1 MKRCRLQNALIC
13 LLLVCAFSIS
23 LAVPAFAADDVKGT
37 ISLEANGKSTTLAV
51 LLRDGV
57 WYAEIQ
63 SLAKIAVCNSDR
75 DSKGE
80 SVLTTKAAVSQN
92 NGKVVFTRENTVL
105 NYQPIILYTCDKDK
119 NVQVDDSYYVPLEE
133 ASKALGIH
141 FTATDGKLYSKTTR
155 TVKDLRED
163 LNYVFSAP
171 NFNASSII
179 IDPST
184 HWATIETASRV
195 YAALPFVGDGSV
207 VGTLL
212 GTDEDDRFM
221 KAFTNILILDEDMSN
236 ICVDLSNWLSDSE
249 TERDIL
255 STVLEE
261 MSKMDGEL
269 KQYAE
274 TFEGRNDKVDASK
287 LKELMSITALI
298 QVASRFDESVVY
310 GWTDIFQ
317 KSENKRVKKT
327 AQKVFNSIYKS
338 KDFQVTTEHLGIRF
352 VLERIQDNLEEY
364 LNNLEEYLKEKKNI
378 NINLNLNLE
387 PEGMNKLIAYIG
399 AQKIDSITNGSSIS
413 NAVIYMSI
421 YTTIQNEIREY
432 YYKNRESMNQP
443 DVAEKLLCAGRLY
456 TKCIYEEYKNFSFD
470 NDIKDSAQNADNCF
484 RNTLKLLMSY
494 EAEECVEEI
503 DNSDFFNTLTE
514 NYASLVH
521 TPPTIPYLGDVP
533 IFIGCTVSEATE
545 VLGTNYERDYE
556 EGSAALIFDDSNL
569 VLVLDGEYYNQELTG
584 KEKIY
589 YQVVYGNQKLS
600 ANLTTRSTIQEI
612 AAYQLAQ
619 GSMIYPLSDNG
630 NFDCYDSYIVDSTG
644 KYILTYQFESI
655 GSNVSPVSVEISK
668 NDRGLKT
675 SWSDYTRL
683 WTCMDHGLPKNVVLL
698 QVDDISTNSITFSI
712 DWGGF
717 WSLEETTVSLVNGV
731 GSFFDGYGVSGSIQI
746 SDGTIKLRVD
756 ETDTKYVDTGWFTF
770 VVSSF

>member
-1 MKRCRLQNALIC
+1 MKKCRLQNALIC

-37 ISLEANGKSTTLAV
+37 ISLEVNGKSTTLAV

-80 SVLTTKAAVSQN
+80 SVLTTIAAVSQN

-105 NYQPIILYTCDKDK
+105 NDQPIILYTCDKDK

-184 HWATIETASRV
+184 HWATIETASRL
-195 YAALPFVGDGSV
+195 YAMLPFVGDGSV

-236 ICVDLSNWLSDSE
+236 ICVDLSNWFSDSE

-261 MSKMDGEL
+261 MAKMDGEL

-274 TFEGRNDKVDASK
+274 TFEGINEKVDTSQ
-287 LKELMSITALI
+287 LKEFMSIAALI
-298 QVASRFDESVVY
+298 QVASRFDESVVLMY
-310 GWTDIFQ
+310 KDIFQ
-317 KSENKRVKKT
+317 NSKNKRVKKT
-327 AQKVFNSIYKS
+327 AQMAFDSIYPDKAL
-338 KDFQVTTEHLGIRF
+338 KTMGENWAVGLVLGRIENR
-352 VLERIQDNLEEY
+352 LEKVNLEAEG
-364 LNNLEEYLKEKKNI
+364 I
-378 NINLNLNLE
+378 NKI
-387 PEGMNKLIAYIG
+387 IQYIG
-399 AQKIDSITNGSSIS
+399 AKTIDSVTNGSRIS

-432 YYKNRESMNQP
+432 YYKNRESMDQT
-443 DVAEKLLCAGRLY
+443 DIAEKLLCAGRLY
-456 TKCIYEEYKNFSFD
+456 TKCIYEEYKNCSFD
-470 NDIKDSAQNADNCF
+470 SEIKDSVQSADNCF

-494 EAEECVEEI
+494 EAKECVEEI
-503 DNSDFFNTLTE
+503 NNSNFIEYLTNDYQHLVSTAVSE
-514 NYASLVH
+514 SEESETESVPVQYTAPFVRIYQSLLRTTYNEISDVSMYKYYVYDINGDGTPELFIGHGTCRADYTIDVYTIKNQYASY
-521 TPPTIPYLGDVP
+521 IGNIFGDELLAIEDGICGYYAQMGGEVVNVYSMNGDSITEDNFYEHDAGETYTEFSFLP
-533 IFIGCTVSEATE
+533 SYDITDFSGLNWTVNPETGNNSEM
-545 VLGTNYERDYE
+545 LKKI
-556 EGSAALIFDDSNL
+556 S
-569 VLVLDGEYYNQELTG
+569 GEY
-584 KEKIY
+584 
-589 YQVVYGNQKLS
+589 
-600 ANLTTRSTIQEI
+600 
-612 AAYQLAQ
+612 
-619 GSMIYPLSDNG
+619 
-630 NFDCYDSYIVDSTG
+630 
-644 KYILTYQFESI
+644 
-655 GSNVSPVSVEISK
+655 
-668 NDRGLKT
+668 
-675 SWSDYTRL
+675 
-683 WTCMDHGLPKNVVLL
+683 
-698 QVDDISTNSITFSI
+698 
-712 DWGGF
+712 
-717 WSLEETTVSLVNGV
+717 
-731 GSFFDGYGVSGSIQI
+731 
-746 SDGTIKLRVD
+746 
-756 ETDTKYVDTGWFTF
+756 
-770 VVSSF
+770 

>member
-1 MKRCRLQNALIC
+1 MKKCRLQNALIC

-37 ISLEANGKSTTLAV
+37 ISLEVNGKSTTLAV

-105 NYQPIILYTCDKDK
+105 NDQPIILYTCDKDK

-184 HWATIETASRV
+184 HWATLETASRL
-195 YAALPFVGDGSV
+195 YAMLPFVGDGSV

-221 KAFTNILILDEDMSN
+221 KAFTNILTLDEDMSN
-236 ICVDLSNWLSDSE
+236 ICVDLSNLLSDSE

-261 MSKMDGEL
+261 MAKMDGEL
-269 KQYAE
+269 KQYGE
-274 TFEGRNDKVDASK
+274 TFEGINEKVDTSQ
-287 LKELMSITALI
+287 LKEFMSIAALI
-298 QVASRFDESVVY
+298 QVASRFDESVVLMY
-310 GWTDIFQ
+310 KDIFQ
-317 KSENKRVKKT
+317 NSKNKRVKKT
-327 AQKVFNSIYKS
+327 AQMAFDSIYPDKAL
-338 KDFQVTTEHLGIRF
+338 KTMGENWAVGLVLGRIENR
-352 VLERIQDNLEEY
+352 LEKVNLEAEG
-364 LNNLEEYLKEKKNI
+364 I
-378 NINLNLNLE
+378 NKI
-387 PEGMNKLIAYIG
+387 IQYIG
-399 AQKIDSITNGSSIS
+399 AKTIDSVTNGSSIS

-432 YYKNRESMNQP
+432 YYKNRESMDQT
-443 DVAEKLLCAGRLY
+443 DIAEKLLCAGRLY
-456 TKCIYEEYKNFSFD
+456 TKCIYEEYKNCSFD
-470 NDIKDSAQNADNCF
+470 SEIKDSVQSADNCF

-494 EAEECVEEI
+494 EAKECVEEI
-503 DNSDFFNTLTE
+503 NNSNFIEYLTNDYQHLVSTAVSE
-514 NYASLVH
+514 SEESETESVPVQYTAPFVRIYQSLLRTTYNEISDVSMYKYYVYDINGDGTPELFIGHGTCRADYTIDVYTIKNQYASY
-521 TPPTIPYLGDVP
+521 IGNIFGDELLAIEDGICGYYAQMGGEVVNVYSMNGDSITEDNFYEHDAGETYTEFSFLP
-533 IFIGCTVSEATE
+533 SYDITDFSGLNWTVNPETGNNSEM
-545 VLGTNYERDYE
+545 LKKI
-556 EGSAALIFDDSNL
+556 S
-569 VLVLDGEYYNQELTG
+569 GEY
-584 KEKIY
+584 
-589 YQVVYGNQKLS
+589 
-600 ANLTTRSTIQEI
+600 
-612 AAYQLAQ
+612 
-619 GSMIYPLSDNG
+619 
-630 NFDCYDSYIVDSTG
+630 
-644 KYILTYQFESI
+644 
-655 GSNVSPVSVEISK
+655 
-668 NDRGLKT
+668 
-675 SWSDYTRL
+675 
-683 WTCMDHGLPKNVVLL
+683 
-698 QVDDISTNSITFSI
+698 
-712 DWGGF
+712 
-717 WSLEETTVSLVNGV
+717 
-731 GSFFDGYGVSGSIQI
+731 
-746 SDGTIKLRVD
+746 
-756 ETDTKYVDTGWFTF
+756 
-770 VVSSF
+770 

>member
-1 MKRCRLQNALIC
+1 MKKCRLQNALIC

-37 ISLEANGKSTTLAV
+37 ISLEVNGKSTTLAV

-105 NYQPIILYTCDKDK
+105 NDQPIILYTCDKDK

-163 LNYVFSAP
+163 LNYVFSAL

-184 HWATIETASRV
+184 HWATIETASRL
-195 YAALPFVGDGSV
+195 YAMLPFVGDGSV

-236 ICVDLSNWLSDSE
+236 ICVDLSNWFSDSE

-261 MSKMDGEL
+261 MAKMDGEL

-274 TFEGRNDKVDASK
+274 TFEGINEKVDTSQ
-287 LKELMSITALI
+287 LKEFMSIAALI
-298 QVASRFDESVVY
+298 QVASRFDESVVLMY
-310 GWTDIFQ
+310 KDIFQ
-317 KSENKRVKKT
+317 NSKNKRVKKT
-327 AQKVFNSIYKS
+327 AQMAFDSIYPDKAL
-338 KDFQVTTEHLGIRF
+338 KTMGENWAVGLVLGRIENR
-352 VLERIQDNLEEY
+352 LEKVNLEAEG
-364 LNNLEEYLKEKKNI
+364 I
-378 NINLNLNLE
+378 NKI
-387 PEGMNKLIAYIG
+387 IQYIG
-399 AQKIDSITNGSSIS
+399 AKTIDSVTNGSSIS

-432 YYKNRESMNQP
+432 YYKNRESMDQT
-443 DVAEKLLCAGRLY
+443 DIAEKLLCAGRLY
-456 TKCIYEEYKNFSFD
+456 TKCIYEEYKNCSFD
-470 NDIKDSAQNADNCF
+470 SEIKDSVQSADNCF

-494 EAEECVEEI
+494 EAKECVEEI
-503 DNSDFFNTLTE
+503 NNSNFIEYLTNDYQHLVSTAVSE
-514 NYASLVH
+514 SEESETESVPVQYTAPFVRIYQSLLRTTYNEISDVSMYKYYVYDINGDGTPELFIGHGTCRADYTIDVYTIKNQYASY
-521 TPPTIPYLGDVP
+521 IGNIFGDELLAIEDGICGYYAQMGGEVVNVYSMNGDSITEDNFYEHDAGETYTEFSFLP
-533 IFIGCTVSEATE
+533 SYDITDFSGLNWTVNPETGNNSEM
-545 VLGTNYERDYE
+545 LKKI
-556 EGSAALIFDDSNL
+556 S
-569 VLVLDGEYYNQELTG
+569 GEY
-584 KEKIY
+584 
-589 YQVVYGNQKLS
+589 
-600 ANLTTRSTIQEI
+600 
-612 AAYQLAQ
+612 
-619 GSMIYPLSDNG
+619 
-630 NFDCYDSYIVDSTG
+630 
-644 KYILTYQFESI
+644 
-655 GSNVSPVSVEISK
+655 
-668 NDRGLKT
+668 
-675 SWSDYTRL
+675 
-683 WTCMDHGLPKNVVLL
+683 
-698 QVDDISTNSITFSI
+698 
-712 DWGGF
+712 
-717 WSLEETTVSLVNGV
+717 
-731 GSFFDGYGVSGSIQI
+731 
-746 SDGTIKLRVD
+746 
-756 ETDTKYVDTGWFTF
+756 
-770 VVSSF
+770 

>member
-221 KAFTNILILDEDMSN
+221 KAFTNILTFDEDMSN
-236 ICVDLSNWLSDSE
+236 ICVDLSNLLSDSE

-269 KQYAE
+269 EQYAE
-274 TFEGRNDKVDASK
+274 TFEGMNDKVDASK
-287 LKELMSITALI
+287 LKEFMSITALI

-327 AQKVFNSIYKS
+327 AQKVFDSIYKS

-364 LNNLEEYLKEKKNI
+364 LEKNI
-378 NINLNLNLE
+378 DINLNLE

-399 AQKIDSITNGSSIS
+399 AKKIDSITNGSSIS

-432 YYKNRESMNQP
+432 YYKNRESMDQP

-494 EAEECVEEI
+494 EAKKCVEEI
-503 DNSDFFNTLTE
+503 DNSDFFDTLTE

-545 VLGTNYERDYE
+545 VLGTDYERDYL
-556 EGSAALIFDDSNL
+556 EGGAALFFENSGF
-569 VLVLDGEYYNQELTG
+569 VLALDGEYYQKELTG
-584 KEKIY
+584 NEKIN
-589 YQVVYGNQKLS
+589 YQEV
-600 ANLTTRSTIQEI
+600 
-612 AAYQLAQ
+612 Q
-619 GSMIYPLSDNG
+619 GSYKLVNNLSVCSTPREVASYQASRGQTMDPLTEDGHFFVYDSWVSDPSGKYAIEFQYESLGSDEPALCVSICPNWG
-630 NFDCYDSYIVDSTG
+630 LEKPSMSEYIGEWTCTNFD
-644 KYILTYQFESI
+644 
-655 GSNVSPVSVEISK
+655 SPVDLTIHS
-668 NDRGLKT
+668 
-675 SWSDYTRL
+675 
-683 WTCMDHGLPKNVVLL
+683 MD
-698 QVDDISTNSITFSI
+698 SNSITFDVLWVRLWGI
-712 DWGGF
+712 D
-717 WSLEETTVSLVNGV
+717 TVTLPMQNGV
-731 GSFFDGYGVSGSIQI
+731 ATFSDQDMLSGAIIVKNGFVQLKITASDMEHVPIQTFYFAMCGV
-746 SDGTIKLRVD
+746 
-756 ETDTKYVDTGWFTF
+756 
-770 VVSSF
+770 

>member
-23 LAVPAFAADDVKGT
+23 LAVPAFAADEVKGT

-212 GTDEDDRFM
+212 GTDEDDRFV

-236 ICVDLSNWLSDSE
+236 ICVDLSNLLSDSE

-261 MSKMDGEL
+261 MAKMDGEL
-269 KQYAE
+269 EQYAE
-274 TFEGRNDKVDASK
+274 TFEGINEKVDASQ
-287 LKELMSITALI
+287 LKEVMSITALI
-298 QVASRFDESVVY
+298 EVASRFDESVVLMY
-310 GWTDIFQ
+310 KDIFQ
-317 KSENKRVKKT
+317 NSKNKRVKKT
-327 AQKVFNSIYKS
+327 AQMAFDSIYPDKAL
-338 KDFQVTTEHLGIRF
+338 KTMGENWAVGLVLGRIENR
-352 VLERIQDNLEEY
+352 LEKVNLEAEG
-364 LNNLEEYLKEKKNI
+364 I
-378 NINLNLNLE
+378 NKI
-387 PEGMNKLIAYIG
+387 IQYIG
-399 AQKIDSITNGSSIS
+399 AKTIDSVTNGSSIS

-432 YYKNRESMNQP
+432 YYKNRESMDQT

-456 TKCIYEEYKNFSFD
+456 TKCIYEEYKNCSFD
-470 NDIKDSAQNADNCF
+470 SEIKDSVQSADNCF

-494 EAEECVEEI
+494 EAKECVEEI
-503 DNSDFFNTLTE
+503 NNSNFIEYLTNDYQHLVSTAVSE
-514 NYASLVH
+514 SEESETESVPVQYTAPFVRIYQSLLRTTYNEISDVSMYKYYVYDINGDGTPELLIGHGTCRADYTIDVYTIKNQYASYIGNVF
-521 TPPTIPYLGDVP
+521 GDELLAIEDGICGYYAQMGGEVVNVYSMNGDSITEDNFYEHDAGETYTEFSFLP
-533 IFIGCTVSEATE
+533 SYDITDFSGLNWTVNPETGNNSEM
-545 VLGTNYERDYE
+545 LKKI
-556 EGSAALIFDDSNL
+556 S
-569 VLVLDGEYYNQELTG
+569 GEY
-584 KEKIY
+584 
-589 YQVVYGNQKLS
+589 
-600 ANLTTRSTIQEI
+600 
-612 AAYQLAQ
+612 
-619 GSMIYPLSDNG
+619 
-630 NFDCYDSYIVDSTG
+630 
-644 KYILTYQFESI
+644 
-655 GSNVSPVSVEISK
+655 
-668 NDRGLKT
+668 
-675 SWSDYTRL
+675 
-683 WTCMDHGLPKNVVLL
+683 
-698 QVDDISTNSITFSI
+698 
-712 DWGGF
+712 
-717 WSLEETTVSLVNGV
+717 
-731 GSFFDGYGVSGSIQI
+731 
-746 SDGTIKLRVD
+746 
-756 ETDTKYVDTGWFTF
+756 
-770 VVSSF
+770 

>member
-1 MKRCRLQNALIC
+1 MKKCRLQNALIC

-37 ISLEANGKSTTLAV
+37 ISLEVNGKSTTLAV

-105 NYQPIILYTCDKDK
+105 NDQPIILYTCDKDK

-141 FTATDGKLYSKTTR
+141 FTATDRKLYSKTTR

-184 HWATIETASRV
+184 HWATIETASRL
-195 YAALPFVGDGSV
+195 YAMLPFVGDGSV

-236 ICVDLSNWLSDSE
+236 ICVDLSNWFSDSE

-261 MSKMDGEL
+261 MAKMDGEL

-274 TFEGRNDKVDASK
+274 TFEGINEKVDTSQ
-287 LKELMSITALI
+287 LKEFMSIAALI
-298 QVASRFDESVVY
+298 QVASRFDESVVLMY
-310 GWTDIFQ
+310 KDIFQ
-317 KSENKRVKKT
+317 NSKNKRVKKT
-327 AQKVFNSIYKS
+327 AQMAFDSIYPDKAL
-338 KDFQVTTEHLGIRF
+338 KTMGENWAVGLVLGRIENR
-352 VLERIQDNLEEY
+352 LEKVNLEAEG
-364 LNNLEEYLKEKKNI
+364 I
-378 NINLNLNLE
+378 NKI
-387 PEGMNKLIAYIG
+387 IQYIG
-399 AQKIDSITNGSSIS
+399 AKTIDSVTNGSSIS

-432 YYKNRESMNQP
+432 YYKNRESMDQT
-443 DVAEKLLCAGRLY
+443 DIAEKLLCAGRLY
-456 TKCIYEEYKNFSFD
+456 TKCIYEEYKNCSFD
-470 NDIKDSAQNADNCF
+470 SEIKDSVQSADNCF

-494 EAEECVEEI
+494 EAKECVEEI
-503 DNSDFFNTLTE
+503 NNSNFIEYLTNDYQHLVSTAVSE
-514 NYASLVH
+514 SEESETESVPVQYTAPFVRIYQSLLRTTYNEISDVSMYKYYVYDINGDGTPELFIGHGTCRADYTIDVYTIKNQYASY
-521 TPPTIPYLGDVP
+521 IGNIFGDELLAIEDGICGYYAQMGGEVVNVYSMNGDSITEDNFYEHDAGETYTEFSFLP
-533 IFIGCTVSEATE
+533 SYDITDFSGLNWTVNPETGNNSEM
-545 VLGTNYERDYE
+545 LKKI
-556 EGSAALIFDDSNL
+556 S
-569 VLVLDGEYYNQELTG
+569 GEY
-584 KEKIY
+584 
-589 YQVVYGNQKLS
+589 
-600 ANLTTRSTIQEI
+600 
-612 AAYQLAQ
+612 
-619 GSMIYPLSDNG
+619 
-630 NFDCYDSYIVDSTG
+630 
-644 KYILTYQFESI
+644 
-655 GSNVSPVSVEISK
+655 
-668 NDRGLKT
+668 
-675 SWSDYTRL
+675 
-683 WTCMDHGLPKNVVLL
+683 
-698 QVDDISTNSITFSI
+698 
-712 DWGGF
+712 
-717 WSLEETTVSLVNGV
+717 
-731 GSFFDGYGVSGSIQI
+731 
-746 SDGTIKLRVD
+746 
-756 ETDTKYVDTGWFTF
+756 
-770 VVSSF
+770 

>member
-1 MKRCRLQNALIC
+1 MKKCRLQNALIC

-23 LAVPAFAADDVKGT
+23 LAVPAFAVDDVKGT

-141 FTATDGKLYSKTTR
+141 FTATDGKLYSKATR
-155 TVKDLRED
+155 TVKDLKED
-163 LNYVFSAP
+163 LNYVFSAS

-184 HWATIETASRV
+184 HWATIETASRL
-195 YAALPFVGDGSV
+195 YAMLPFVGDGSV

-212 GTDEDDRFM
+212 GTDEDDRFV
-221 KAFTNILILDEDMSN
+221 KAFTNILTLDEDMSN
-236 ICVDLSNWLSDSE
+236 ICVDLSNLLSDSE

-261 MSKMDGEL
+261 MAKMDGEL
-269 KQYAE
+269 EQYAK
-274 TFEGRNDKVDASK
+274 TFKGIDKKVDASQ
-287 LKELMSITALI
+287 LKEVMSITALI
-298 QVASRFDESVVY
+298 EVASRFDESVAC
-310 GWTDIFQ
+310 GWADIFQ

-327 AQKVFNSIYKS
+327 AQKVFDSIYKS
-338 KDFQVTTEHLGIRF
+338 KDIQVKTEHWGIRF
-352 VLERIQDNLEEY
+352 VLDRIQDNFK
-364 LNNLEEYLKEKKNI
+364 EYLKRKKNI
-378 NINLNLNLE
+378 HLE

-399 AQKIDSITNGSSIS
+399 AEKIDSITNGSGIS

-432 YYKNRESMNQP
+432 YYKNRESMDQT

-456 TKCIYEEYKNFSFD
+456 TKCIYEEYKNCSFD
-470 NDIKDSAQNADNCF
+470 SEIKDSVQSADNCF

-494 EAEECVEEI
+494 EAKECVEEI
-503 DNSDFFNTLTE
+503 NNSNFIEYLTNDYQHLVSTAVSE
-514 NYASLVH
+514 SEESETESVPVQYTAPFVRIYQSLLRTTYNEISDVSMYKYYVYDINGDGTPELFIGHGTCRADYTIDVYTIKNQYASY
-521 TPPTIPYLGDVP
+521 IGNIFGDELLAIEDGICGYYAQMGGEVVNVYSMNGDSITEDNFYEHDAGETYTEFSFLP
-533 IFIGCTVSEATE
+533 SYDITDFSGLNWTVNPETGNNSEM
-545 VLGTNYERDYE
+545 LKKI
-556 EGSAALIFDDSNL
+556 S
-569 VLVLDGEYYNQELTG
+569 GEY
-584 KEKIY
+584 
-589 YQVVYGNQKLS
+589 
-600 ANLTTRSTIQEI
+600 
-612 AAYQLAQ
+612 
-619 GSMIYPLSDNG
+619 
-630 NFDCYDSYIVDSTG
+630 
-644 KYILTYQFESI
+644 
-655 GSNVSPVSVEISK
+655 
-668 NDRGLKT
+668 
-675 SWSDYTRL
+675 
-683 WTCMDHGLPKNVVLL
+683 
-698 QVDDISTNSITFSI
+698 
-712 DWGGF
+712 
-717 WSLEETTVSLVNGV
+717 
-731 GSFFDGYGVSGSIQI
+731 
-746 SDGTIKLRVD
+746 
-756 ETDTKYVDTGWFTF
+756 
-770 VVSSF
+770 

>member
-221 KAFTNILILDEDMSN
+221 KAFTNILTFDEDMSN
-236 ICVDLSNWLSDSE
+236 ICVDLSNLLSDSE

-261 MSKMDGEL
+261 MAKMDGEL
-269 KQYAE
+269 EQYAE
-274 TFEGRNDKVDASK
+274 TFEGINEKVDTSQ
-287 LKELMSITALI
+287 LKEFMSIAALI
-298 QVASRFDESVVY
+298 QVASRFDESVVLMY
-310 GWTDIFQ
+310 KDIFQ
-317 KSENKRVKKT
+317 NSKNKRVKKT
-327 AQKVFNSIYKS
+327 AQMAFDSIYPDKAL
-338 KDFQVTTEHLGIRF
+338 KTMGENWAVGLVLGRIENR
-352 VLERIQDNLEEY
+352 LEKVNLEAEG
-364 LNNLEEYLKEKKNI
+364 I
-378 NINLNLNLE
+378 NKI
-387 PEGMNKLIAYIG
+387 IQYIG
-399 AQKIDSITNGSSIS
+399 AKTIDSVTNGSSIS

-432 YYKNRESMNQP
+432 YYKNRESMDQT
-443 DVAEKLLCAGRLY
+443 DIAEKLLCAGRLY
-456 TKCIYEEYKNFSFD
+456 TKCIYEEYKNCSFD
-470 NDIKDSAQNADNCF
+470 SEIKDSVQSADNCF

-494 EAEECVEEI
+494 EAKECVEEI
-503 DNSDFFNTLTE
+503 NNSNFIEYLTNDYQHLVSTAVSE
-514 NYASLVH
+514 SEESETESVPVQYTAPFVRIYQSLLRTTYNEISDVSMYKYYVYDINGDGTPELLIGHGTCRADYTIDVYTIKNQYASYIGNVF
-521 TPPTIPYLGDVP
+521 GDELLAIEDGICGYYAQMGGEVVNVYSMNGDSITEDNFYEHDAGETYTEFSFLP
-533 IFIGCTVSEATE
+533 SYDITDFSGLNWTVNPETGNNSEM
-545 VLGTNYERDYE
+545 LKKI
-556 EGSAALIFDDSNL
+556 S
-569 VLVLDGEYYNQELTG
+569 GEY
-584 KEKIY
+584 
-589 YQVVYGNQKLS
+589 
-600 ANLTTRSTIQEI
+600 
-612 AAYQLAQ
+612 
-619 GSMIYPLSDNG
+619 
-630 NFDCYDSYIVDSTG
+630 
-644 KYILTYQFESI
+644 
-655 GSNVSPVSVEISK
+655 
-668 NDRGLKT
+668 
-675 SWSDYTRL
+675 
-683 WTCMDHGLPKNVVLL
+683 
-698 QVDDISTNSITFSI
+698 
-712 DWGGF
+712 
-717 WSLEETTVSLVNGV
+717 
-731 GSFFDGYGVSGSIQI
+731 
-746 SDGTIKLRVD
+746 
-756 ETDTKYVDTGWFTF
+756 
-770 VVSSF
+770 

>member
-1 MKRCRLQNALIC
+1 MKRCRVQNALIC

-37 ISLEANGKSTTLAV
+37 ISLEVNGNSTTLAV

-105 NYQPIILYTCDKDK
+105 NDQPIILYTCDKDK

-221 KAFTNILILDEDMSN
+221 KAFTNILTFDEDMSN
-236 ICVDLSNWLSDSE
+236 ICVDLSNLLSDSE

-261 MSKMDGEL
+261 MAKMDGEL
-269 KQYAE
+269 EQYAE
-274 TFEGRNDKVDASK
+274 TFEGINEKVDASQ
-287 LKELMSITALI
+287 LKEVMSITALI
-298 QVASRFDESVVY
+298 EVASRFDESVVLMY
-310 GWTDIFQ
+310 KDIFQ
-317 KSENKRVKKT
+317 NSKNKRVKKT
-327 AQKVFNSIYKS
+327 AQMAFDSIYPDKAL
-338 KDFQVTTEHLGIRF
+338 KTMGENWAVGLVLGRIENR
-352 VLERIQDNLEEY
+352 LEKVNLEAEG
-364 LNNLEEYLKEKKNI
+364 I
-378 NINLNLNLE
+378 NKI
-387 PEGMNKLIAYIG
+387 IQYIG
-399 AQKIDSITNGSSIS
+399 AKTIDSVTNGSSIS

-432 YYKNRESMNQP
+432 YYKNRESMDQT

-456 TKCIYEEYKNFSFD
+456 TKCIYEEYKNCSFD
-470 NDIKDSAQNADNCF
+470 SEIKDSVQSADNCF

-494 EAEECVEEI
+494 EAKECVEEI
-503 DNSDFFNTLTE
+503 NNSNFIEYLTNDYQHLVSTAVSE
-514 NYASLVH
+514 SEESETESVPVQYTAPFVRIYQSLLRTTYNEISDVSMYKYYVYDINGDGTPELFIGHGTCRADYTIDVYTIKNQYASYIGNVF
-521 TPPTIPYLGDVP
+521 GDELLAIEDGICGYYAQMGGEVVNVYSMNGDSITEDNFYEHDAGETYTEFSFLP
-533 IFIGCTVSEATE
+533 SYDITDFSGLNWTVNPETGNNSEM
-545 VLGTNYERDYE
+545 LKKI
-556 EGSAALIFDDSNL
+556 S
-569 VLVLDGEYYNQELTG
+569 GEY
-584 KEKIY
+584 
-589 YQVVYGNQKLS
+589 
-600 ANLTTRSTIQEI
+600 
-612 AAYQLAQ
+612 
-619 GSMIYPLSDNG
+619 
-630 NFDCYDSYIVDSTG
+630 
-644 KYILTYQFESI
+644 
-655 GSNVSPVSVEISK
+655 
-668 NDRGLKT
+668 
-675 SWSDYTRL
+675 
-683 WTCMDHGLPKNVVLL
+683 
-698 QVDDISTNSITFSI
+698 
-712 DWGGF
+712 
-717 WSLEETTVSLVNGV
+717 
-731 GSFFDGYGVSGSIQI
+731 
-746 SDGTIKLRVD
+746 
-756 ETDTKYVDTGWFTF
+756 
-770 VVSSF
+770 

>member
-141 FTATDGKLYSKTTR
+141 FTATDGKLYSKATR
-155 TVKDLRED
+155 TVKDLKED
-163 LNYVFSAP
+163 LNYVFSAS

-274 TFEGRNDKVDASK
+274 TFEGMNDKVDASK
-287 LKELMSITALI
+287 LKEFMSITALI

-327 AQKVFNSIYKS
+327 AQKVFDSIYKS

-364 LNNLEEYLKEKKNI
+364 LEKNI
-378 NINLNLNLE
+378 NINLNLE

-399 AQKIDSITNGSSIS
+399 AKKIDSITNGSSIS

-432 YYKNRESMNQP
+432 YYKNRESMDQP

-456 TKCIYEEYKNFSFD
+456 TKCIYEEYKNCSFD
-470 NDIKDSAQNADNCF
+470 SEIKDSVQSADNCF

-494 EAEECVEEI
+494 EAKECVEEI
-503 DNSDFFNTLTE
+503 NNSNFIEYLTNDYQHLVSTAVSE
-514 NYASLVH
+514 SEESETESVPVQYTAPFVRIYQSLLRTTYNEISDVSMYKYYVYDINGDGTPELFIGHGTCRADYTIDVYTIKNQYASY
-521 TPPTIPYLGDVP
+521 IGNIFGDELLAIEDGICGYYAQMGGEVVNVYSMNGDSITEDNFYEHDAGETYTEFSFLP
-533 IFIGCTVSEATE
+533 SYDITDFSGLNWTVNPETGNNSEM
-545 VLGTNYERDYE
+545 LKKI
-556 EGSAALIFDDSNL
+556 S
-569 VLVLDGEYYNQELTG
+569 GEY
-584 KEKIY
+584 
-589 YQVVYGNQKLS
+589 
-600 ANLTTRSTIQEI
+600 
-612 AAYQLAQ
+612 
-619 GSMIYPLSDNG
+619 
-630 NFDCYDSYIVDSTG
+630 
-644 KYILTYQFESI
+644 
-655 GSNVSPVSVEISK
+655 
-668 NDRGLKT
+668 
-675 SWSDYTRL
+675 
-683 WTCMDHGLPKNVVLL
+683 
-698 QVDDISTNSITFSI
+698 
-712 DWGGF
+712 
-717 WSLEETTVSLVNGV
+717 
-731 GSFFDGYGVSGSIQI
+731 
-746 SDGTIKLRVD
+746 
-756 ETDTKYVDTGWFTF
+756 
-770 VVSSF
+770 

>member
-675 SWSDYTRL
+675 SWSDYTTT
-683 WTCMDHGLPKNVVLL
+683 WTCMDHDLPKDVVMLYV
-698 QVDDISTNSITFSI
+698 QDVSMNSITFSI
-712 DWGGF
+712 NWGDLWGI
-717 WSLEETTVSLVNGV
+717 EQTTVSLKNGV
-731 GSFFDGYGVSGSIQI
+731 GSFSDGYGVSGSIQI

>member
-92 NGKVVFTRENTVL
+92 NGKVVFTREHTVL

-155 TVKDLRED
+155 TVKDLREE

-171 NFNASSII
+171 NFNASSIM

-184 HWATIETASRV
+184 HWATIETASRL
-195 YAALPFVGDGSV
+195 YAMLPFVGDGSV

-212 GTDEDDRFM
+212 GTDEDDRFV
-221 KAFTNILILDEDMSN
+221 KAFTNILTLDEDMSN
-236 ICVDLSNWLSDSE
+236 ICVDLSNLLSDSE

-261 MSKMDGEL
+261 MAKMDGEL
-269 KQYAE
+269 EQYAE
-274 TFEGRNDKVDASK
+274 TFEGINEKVDASQ
-287 LKELMSITALI
+287 LKEVMSITALI
-298 QVASRFDESVVY
+298 EVASRFDESVVLMY
-310 GWTDIFQ
+310 KDIFQ
-317 KSENKRVKKT
+317 NSKNKRVKKT
-327 AQKVFNSIYKS
+327 AQMAFDSIYPDKAL
-338 KDFQVTTEHLGIRF
+338 KTMGENWAVGLVLGRIENR
-352 VLERIQDNLEEY
+352 LEKVNLEAEG
-364 LNNLEEYLKEKKNI
+364 I
-378 NINLNLNLE
+378 NKI
-387 PEGMNKLIAYIG
+387 IQYIG
-399 AQKIDSITNGSSIS
+399 AKTIDSVTNGSSIS

-432 YYKNRESMNQP
+432 YYKNRESMDQT

-456 TKCIYEEYKNFSFD
+456 TKCIYEEYKNCSFD
-470 NDIKDSAQNADNCF
+470 SEIKDSVQSADNCF

-494 EAEECVEEI
+494 EAKECVEEI
-503 DNSDFFNTLTE
+503 NNSNFIEYLTNDYQHLVSTAVSE
-514 NYASLVH
+514 SEESETESVPVQYTAPFVRIYQSLLRTTYNEISDVSMYKYYVYDINGDGTPELLIGHGTCRADYTIDVYTIKNQYASYIGNVF
-521 TPPTIPYLGDVP
+521 GDELLAIEDGICGYYAQMGGEVVNVYSMNGDSITEDNFYEHDAGETYTEFSFLP
-533 IFIGCTVSEATE
+533 SYDITDFSGLNWTVNPETGNNSEM
-545 VLGTNYERDYE
+545 LKKI
-556 EGSAALIFDDSNL
+556 S
-569 VLVLDGEYYNQELTG
+569 GEY
-584 KEKIY
+584 
-589 YQVVYGNQKLS
+589 
-600 ANLTTRSTIQEI
+600 
-612 AAYQLAQ
+612 
-619 GSMIYPLSDNG
+619 
-630 NFDCYDSYIVDSTG
+630 
-644 KYILTYQFESI
+644 
-655 GSNVSPVSVEISK
+655 
-668 NDRGLKT
+668 
-675 SWSDYTRL
+675 
-683 WTCMDHGLPKNVVLL
+683 
-698 QVDDISTNSITFSI
+698 
-712 DWGGF
+712 
-717 WSLEETTVSLVNGV
+717 
-731 GSFFDGYGVSGSIQI
+731 
-746 SDGTIKLRVD
+746 
-756 ETDTKYVDTGWFTF
+756 
-770 VVSSF
+770 

>member
-1 MKRCRLQNALIC
+1 MKKCRLQNALIC

-37 ISLEANGKSTTLAV
+37 ISLEVNGKSTTLAV

-105 NYQPIILYTCDKDK
+105 NDQPIILYTCDKDK

-184 HWATIETASRV
+184 HWATIETASRL
-195 YAALPFVGDGSV
+195 YAMLPFVGDGSV

-236 ICVDLSNWLSDSE
+236 ICVDLSNWFSDSE

-261 MSKMDGEL
+261 MAKMDGEL

-274 TFEGRNDKVDASK
+274 TFEGINEKVDTSQ
-287 LKELMSITALI
+287 LKEFMSIAALI
-298 QVASRFDESVVY
+298 QVASRFDESVVLMY
-310 GWTDIFQ
+310 KDIFQ
-317 KSENKRVKKT
+317 NSKNKRVKKT
-327 AQKVFNSIYKS
+327 AQMAFDSIYPDKAL
-338 KDFQVTTEHLGIRF
+338 KTMGENWAVGLVLGRIENR
-352 VLERIQDNLEEY
+352 LEKVNLEAEG
-364 LNNLEEYLKEKKNI
+364 I
-378 NINLNLNLE
+378 NKI
-387 PEGMNKLIAYIG
+387 IQYIG
-399 AQKIDSITNGSSIS
+399 AKTIDSVTNGSSIS

-432 YYKNRESMNQP
+432 YYKNRESMDQT
-443 DVAEKLLCAGRLY
+443 DIAEKLLCAGRLY
-456 TKCIYEEYKNFSFD
+456 TKCIYEEYKNCSFD
-470 NDIKDSAQNADNCF
+470 SEIKDSVQSADNCF

-494 EAEECVEEI
+494 EAKECVEEI
-503 DNSDFFNTLTE
+503 NNSNFIEYLTNGYQHLVSTAVSE
-514 NYASLVH
+514 SEESETESVPVQYTAPFVRIYQSLLRTTYNEISDVSMYKYYVYDINGDGTPELFIGHGTCRADYTIDVYTIKNQYASY
-521 TPPTIPYLGDVP
+521 IGNIFGDELLAIEDGICGYYAQMGGEVVNVYSMNGDSITEDNFYEHDAGETYTEFSFLP
-533 IFIGCTVSEATE
+533 SYDITDFSGLNWTVNPETGNNSEM
-545 VLGTNYERDYE
+545 LKKI
-556 EGSAALIFDDSNL
+556 S
-569 VLVLDGEYYNQELTG
+569 GEY
-584 KEKIY
+584 
-589 YQVVYGNQKLS
+589 
-600 ANLTTRSTIQEI
+600 
-612 AAYQLAQ
+612 
-619 GSMIYPLSDNG
+619 
-630 NFDCYDSYIVDSTG
+630 
-644 KYILTYQFESI
+644 
-655 GSNVSPVSVEISK
+655 
-668 NDRGLKT
+668 
-675 SWSDYTRL
+675 
-683 WTCMDHGLPKNVVLL
+683 
-698 QVDDISTNSITFSI
+698 
-712 DWGGF
+712 
-717 WSLEETTVSLVNGV
+717 
-731 GSFFDGYGVSGSIQI
+731 
-746 SDGTIKLRVD
+746 
-756 ETDTKYVDTGWFTF
+756 
-770 VVSSF
+770 

>member
-1 MKRCRLQNALIC
+1 MKKCRLQNALIC

-37 ISLEANGKSTTLAV
+37 ISLEVNGKSTTLAV

-212 GTDEDDRFM
+212 GTDEDDRFV

-274 TFEGRNDKVDASK
+274 TFEGMNDKVDASK
-287 LKELMSITALI
+287 LKEFMSITALI

-327 AQKVFNSIYKS
+327 AQKVFDSIYKS
-338 KDFQVTTEHLGIRF
+338 KDIQVKTEHWGIR
-352 VLERIQDNLEEY
+352 VLLDRIQDNFK
-364 LNNLEEYLKEKKNI
+364 EYLKREKNI
-378 NINLNLNLE
+378 HLE
-387 PEGMNKLIAYIG
+387 PEGMNKLIAYMG
-399 AQKIDSITNGSSIS
+399 AKEIDSITNGSSIS

-432 YYKNRESMNQP
+432 YYKNRESMDQT

-456 TKCIYEEYKNFSFD
+456 TKCIYEEYKNCSFD
-470 NDIKDSAQNADNCF
+470 SEIKDSVQSADNCF

-494 EAEECVEEI
+494 EAKECVEEI
-503 DNSDFFNTLTE
+503 NNSNFIEYLTNDYQHLVSTAVSE
-514 NYASLVH
+514 SEESETESVPVQYTAPFVRIYQSLLRTTYNEISDVSMYKYYVYDINGDGTPELFIGHGTCRADYTIDVYTIKNQYASY
-521 TPPTIPYLGDVP
+521 IGNIFGDELLAIEDGICGYYAQMGGEVVNVYSMNGDSITEDNFYEHDAGETYTEFSFLP
-533 IFIGCTVSEATE
+533 SYDITDFSGLNWTVNPETGNNSEM
-545 VLGTNYERDYE
+545 LKKI
-556 EGSAALIFDDSNL
+556 S
-569 VLVLDGEYYNQELTG
+569 GEY
-584 KEKIY
+584 
-589 YQVVYGNQKLS
+589 
-600 ANLTTRSTIQEI
+600 
-612 AAYQLAQ
+612 
-619 GSMIYPLSDNG
+619 
-630 NFDCYDSYIVDSTG
+630 
-644 KYILTYQFESI
+644 
-655 GSNVSPVSVEISK
+655 
-668 NDRGLKT
+668 
-675 SWSDYTRL
+675 
-683 WTCMDHGLPKNVVLL
+683 
-698 QVDDISTNSITFSI
+698 
-712 DWGGF
+712 
-717 WSLEETTVSLVNGV
+717 
-731 GSFFDGYGVSGSIQI
+731 
-746 SDGTIKLRVD
+746 
-756 ETDTKYVDTGWFTF
+756 
-770 VVSSF
+770 

>member
-1 MKRCRLQNALIC
+1 MKKCRLQNALIC

-37 ISLEANGKSTTLAV
+37 ISLEVNGNSTTLAV

-221 KAFTNILILDEDMSN
+221 KAFTNILTFDEDMSN
-236 ICVDLSNWLSDSE
+236 ICVDLSNLLSDSE

-261 MSKMDGEL
+261 MAKMDGEL
-269 KQYAE
+269 EQYAE
-274 TFEGRNDKVDASK
+274 TFEGINEKVDASQ
-287 LKELMSITALI
+287 LKEVMSITALI
-298 QVASRFDESVVY
+298 EVASRFDESVVLMY
-310 GWTDIFQ
+310 KDIFQ
-317 KSENKRVKKT
+317 NSKNKRVKKT
-327 AQKVFNSIYKS
+327 AQMAFDSIYPDKAL
-338 KDFQVTTEHLGIRF
+338 KTMGENWAVGLVLGRIENR
-352 VLERIQDNLEEY
+352 LEKVNLEAEG
-364 LNNLEEYLKEKKNI
+364 I
-378 NINLNLNLE
+378 NKI
-387 PEGMNKLIAYIG
+387 IQYIG
-399 AQKIDSITNGSSIS
+399 AKTIDSVTNGSSIS

-432 YYKNRESMNQP
+432 YYKNRESMDQT

-456 TKCIYEEYKNFSFD
+456 TKCIYEEYKNCSFD
-470 NDIKDSAQNADNCF
+470 SEIKDSVQSADNCF

-494 EAEECVEEI
+494 EAKECVEEI

-514 NYASLVH
+514 DYASLVH
-521 TPPTIPYLGDVP
+521 IPPTIPYLGDVP

-545 VLGTNYERDYE
+545 ILGTTYQKDYE
-556 EGSAALIFDDSNL
+556 EGGTCLIFEKEGLTLALDDDYSYSTLSGDEEIICQTVWEDKSLFSGLSSLATAQSVSSYQASRGQVMDPLTEDGNFFVYDSWVSDPSGKYAIEFQYESVGADIPAICSIIYSNWGL
-569 VLVLDGEYYNQELTG
+569 EKPSMSEYIGEWTCTNFDSPVELT
-584 KEKIY
+584 IH
-589 YQVVYGNQKLS
+589 
-600 ANLTTRSTIQEI
+600 
-612 AAYQLAQ
+612 
-619 GSMIYPLSDNG
+619 SM
-630 NFDCYDSYIVDSTG
+630 DS
-644 KYILTYQFESI
+644 
-655 GSNVSPVSVEISK
+655 
-668 NDRGLKT
+668 
-675 SWSDYTRL
+675 
-683 WTCMDHGLPKNVVLL
+683 
-698 QVDDISTNSITFSI
+698 NSITFDVLWVRLWGI
-712 DWGGF
+712 D
-717 WSLEETTVSLVNGV
+717 TVTLPMQNGV
-731 GSFFDGYGVSGSIQI
+731 ATFSDQDMLSGAIIVKNGFVQLKITASDMEHVPIQTFYFAMCGV
-746 SDGTIKLRVD
+746 
-756 ETDTKYVDTGWFTF
+756 
-770 VVSSF
+770 

>member
-1 MKRCRLQNALIC
+1 MKRCRVQNALIC

-92 NGKVVFTRENTVL
+92 NGTVVFTRENTVL

-141 FTATDGKLYSKTTR
+141 FTATDGKLYSKATR
-155 TVKDLRED
+155 TVKDLKED
-163 LNYVFSAP
+163 LNYVFSAS

-221 KAFTNILILDEDMSN
+221 KAFTNILTFDEDMSN
-236 ICVDLSNWLSDSE
+236 ICVDLSNLLSDSE

-261 MSKMDGEL
+261 MAKMDGEL
-269 KQYAE
+269 EQYAE
-274 TFEGRNDKVDASK
+274 TFEGINEKVDASQ
-287 LKELMSITALI
+287 LKEVMSITALI
-298 QVASRFDESVVY
+298 EVASRFDESVVLMY
-310 GWTDIFQ
+310 KDIFQ
-317 KSENKRVKKT
+317 NSKNKRVKKT
-327 AQKVFNSIYKS
+327 AQMAFDSIYPDKAL
-338 KDFQVTTEHLGIRF
+338 KTMGENWAVGLVLGRIENR
-352 VLERIQDNLEEY
+352 LEKVNLEAEG
-364 LNNLEEYLKEKKNI
+364 I
-378 NINLNLNLE
+378 NKI
-387 PEGMNKLIAYIG
+387 IQYIG
-399 AQKIDSITNGSSIS
+399 AKTIDSVTNGSSIS

-432 YYKNRESMNQP
+432 YYKNRESMDQT

-456 TKCIYEEYKNFSFD
+456 TKCIYEEYKNCSFD
-470 NDIKDSAQNADNCF
+470 SEIKDSVQSADNCF

-494 EAEECVEEI
+494 EAKECVEEI
-503 DNSDFFNTLTE
+503 NNSNFIEYLTNDYQHLVSTAVSE
-514 NYASLVH
+514 SEESETESVPVQYTAPFVRIYQSLLRTTYNEISDVSMYKYYVYDINGDGTPELFIGHGTCRADYTIDVYTIKNQYASYIGNVF
-521 TPPTIPYLGDVP
+521 GDELLAIEDGICGYYAQMGGEVVNVYSMNGDSITEDNFYEHDAGETYTEFSFLP
-533 IFIGCTVSEATE
+533 SYDITDFSGLNWTVNPETGNNSEM
-545 VLGTNYERDYE
+545 LKKI
-556 EGSAALIFDDSNL
+556 S
-569 VLVLDGEYYNQELTG
+569 GEY
-584 KEKIY
+584 
-589 YQVVYGNQKLS
+589 
-600 ANLTTRSTIQEI
+600 
-612 AAYQLAQ
+612 
-619 GSMIYPLSDNG
+619 
-630 NFDCYDSYIVDSTG
+630 
-644 KYILTYQFESI
+644 
-655 GSNVSPVSVEISK
+655 
-668 NDRGLKT
+668 
-675 SWSDYTRL
+675 
-683 WTCMDHGLPKNVVLL
+683 
-698 QVDDISTNSITFSI
+698 
-712 DWGGF
+712 
-717 WSLEETTVSLVNGV
+717 
-731 GSFFDGYGVSGSIQI
+731 
-746 SDGTIKLRVD
+746 
-756 ETDTKYVDTGWFTF
+756 
-770 VVSSF
+770 

>member
-37 ISLEANGKSTTLAV
+37 ISLEVNGNNTTLAV

-221 KAFTNILILDEDMSN
+221 KAFTNILTFDEDMSN
-236 ICVDLSNWLSDSE
+236 ICVDLSNLLSDSE

-261 MSKMDGEL
+261 MAKMDGEL
-269 KQYAE
+269 EQYAE
-274 TFEGRNDKVDASK
+274 TFEGINEKVDASQ
-287 LKELMSITALI
+287 LKEVMSITALI
-298 QVASRFDESVVY
+298 EVASRFDESVVLMY
-310 GWTDIFQ
+310 KDIFQ
-317 KSENKRVKKT
+317 NSKNKRVKKT
-327 AQKVFNSIYKS
+327 AQMAFDSIYPDKAL
-338 KDFQVTTEHLGIRF
+338 KTMGENWAVGLVLGRIENR
-352 VLERIQDNLEEY
+352 LEKVNLEAEG
-364 LNNLEEYLKEKKNI
+364 I
-378 NINLNLNLE
+378 NKI
-387 PEGMNKLIAYIG
+387 IQYIG
-399 AQKIDSITNGSSIS
+399 AKTIDSVTNGSSIS

-432 YYKNRESMNQP
+432 YYKNRESMDQT

-456 TKCIYEEYKNFSFD
+456 TKCIYEEYKNCSFD
-470 NDIKDSAQNADNCF
+470 SEIKDSVQSADNCF

-494 EAEECVEEI
+494 EAKECVEEI
-503 DNSDFFNTLTE
+503 NNSNFIEYLTNDYQHLVSTAVSE
-514 NYASLVH
+514 SEESETESVPVQYTAPFVRIYQSLLRTTYNEISDVSMYKYYVYDINGDGTPELLIGHGTCRADYTIDVYTIKNQYASYIGNVF
-521 TPPTIPYLGDVP
+521 GDELLAIEDGICGYYAQMGGEVVNVYSMNGDSITEDNFYEHDAGETYTEFSFLP
-533 IFIGCTVSEATE
+533 SYDITDFSGLNWTVNPETGNNSEM
-545 VLGTNYERDYE
+545 LKKI
-556 EGSAALIFDDSNL
+556 S
-569 VLVLDGEYYNQELTG
+569 GEY
-584 KEKIY
+584 
-589 YQVVYGNQKLS
+589 
-600 ANLTTRSTIQEI
+600 
-612 AAYQLAQ
+612 
-619 GSMIYPLSDNG
+619 
-630 NFDCYDSYIVDSTG
+630 
-644 KYILTYQFESI
+644 
-655 GSNVSPVSVEISK
+655 
-668 NDRGLKT
+668 
-675 SWSDYTRL
+675 
-683 WTCMDHGLPKNVVLL
+683 
-698 QVDDISTNSITFSI
+698 
-712 DWGGF
+712 
-717 WSLEETTVSLVNGV
+717 
-731 GSFFDGYGVSGSIQI
+731 
-746 SDGTIKLRVD
+746 
-756 ETDTKYVDTGWFTF
+756 
-770 VVSSF
+770 

>member
-1 MKRCRLQNALIC
+1 MKKCRLQNALIC

-212 GTDEDDRFM
+212 GTDEDDRFV

-236 ICVDLSNWLSDSE
+236 ICVDLSNLLSDSE

-261 MSKMDGEL
+261 MAKMDGEL

-274 TFEGRNDKVDASK
+274 TFEGMNDKVDASK
-287 LKELMSITALI
+287 LKEFMSITALI

-675 SWSDYTRL
+675 SWSDYTTT
-683 WTCMDHGLPKNVVLL
+683 WTCMDHDLPKDVVMLYV
-698 QVDDISTNSITFSI
+698 QDVSMNSITFSI
-712 DWGGF
+712 NWGDLWGI
-717 WSLEETTVSLVNGV
+717 EQTTVSLKNGV
-731 GSFFDGYGVSGSIQI
+731 GSFSDGYGVSGSIQI

>member
-1 MKRCRLQNALIC
+1 MKKCRLQNALIC

-37 ISLEANGKSTTLAV
+37 ISLEVNGKSTTLAV

-105 NYQPIILYTCDKDK
+105 NDQPIILYTCDKDK

-141 FTATDGKLYSKTTR
+141 FIATDGKLYSKTTR

-184 HWATIETASRV
+184 HWATIETASRL
-195 YAALPFVGDGSV
+195 YAMLPFVGDGSV

-236 ICVDLSNWLSDSE
+236 ICVDLSNWFSDSE

-261 MSKMDGEL
+261 MAKMDGEL

-274 TFEGRNDKVDASK
+274 TFEGINEKVDTSQ
-287 LKELMSITALI
+287 LKEFMSIAALI
-298 QVASRFDESVVY
+298 QVASRFDESVVLMY
-310 GWTDIFQ
+310 KDIFQ
-317 KSENKRVKKT
+317 NSKNKRVKKT
-327 AQKVFNSIYKS
+327 AQMAFDSIYPDKAL
-338 KDFQVTTEHLGIRF
+338 KTMGENWAVGLVLGRIENR
-352 VLERIQDNLEEY
+352 LEKVNLEAEG
-364 LNNLEEYLKEKKNI
+364 I
-378 NINLNLNLE
+378 NKI
-387 PEGMNKLIAYIG
+387 IQYIG
-399 AQKIDSITNGSSIS
+399 AKTIDSVTNGSSIS

-432 YYKNRESMNQP
+432 YYKNRESMDQT
-443 DVAEKLLCAGRLY
+443 DIAEKLLCAGRLY
-456 TKCIYEEYKNFSFD
+456 TKCIYEEYKNCSFD
-470 NDIKDSAQNADNCF
+470 SEIKDSVQSADNCF

-494 EAEECVEEI
+494 EAKECVEEI
-503 DNSDFFNTLTE
+503 NNSNFIEYLTNDYQHLVSTAVSE
-514 NYASLVH
+514 SEESETESVPVQYTAPFVRIYQSLLRTTYNEISDVSMYKYYVYDINGDGTPELFIGHGTCRADYTIDVYTIKNQYASY
-521 TPPTIPYLGDVP
+521 IGNIFGDELLAIEDGICGYYAQMGGEVVNVYSMNGDSITEDNFYEHDAGETYTEFSFLP
-533 IFIGCTVSEATE
+533 SYDITDFSGLNWTVNPETGNNSEM
-545 VLGTNYERDYE
+545 LKKI
-556 EGSAALIFDDSNL
+556 S
-569 VLVLDGEYYNQELTG
+569 GEY
-584 KEKIY
+584 
-589 YQVVYGNQKLS
+589 
-600 ANLTTRSTIQEI
+600 
-612 AAYQLAQ
+612 
-619 GSMIYPLSDNG
+619 
-630 NFDCYDSYIVDSTG
+630 
-644 KYILTYQFESI
+644 
-655 GSNVSPVSVEISK
+655 
-668 NDRGLKT
+668 
-675 SWSDYTRL
+675 
-683 WTCMDHGLPKNVVLL
+683 
-698 QVDDISTNSITFSI
+698 
-712 DWGGF
+712 
-717 WSLEETTVSLVNGV
+717 
-731 GSFFDGYGVSGSIQI
+731 
-746 SDGTIKLRVD
+746 
-756 ETDTKYVDTGWFTF
+756 
-770 VVSSF
+770 

>member
-1 MKRCRLQNALIC
+1 MKKCRLQNALIC

-37 ISLEANGKSTTLAV
+37 ISLEVNGNSTTLAV

-105 NYQPIILYTCDKDK
+105 NDQPIILYTCDKDK

-141 FTATDGKLYSKTTR
+141 FTETDGKLYSKATR
-155 TVKDLRED
+155 TVKDLREE

-274 TFEGRNDKVDASK
+274 TFEGMNDKVDASK
-287 LKELMSITALI
+287 LKEFMSITALI

-327 AQKVFNSIYKS
+327 AQMAFDSIYPDKAL
-338 KDFQVTTEHLGIRF
+338 KTMGENWAVGLVLGRIENR
-352 VLERIQDNLEEY
+352 LEKVNLEAEG
-364 LNNLEEYLKEKKNI
+364 I
-378 NINLNLNLE
+378 NKI
-387 PEGMNKLIAYIG
+387 IQYIG
-399 AQKIDSITNGSSIS
+399 AKTIDSVTNGSSIS

-432 YYKNRESMNQP
+432 YYKNRESMDQT
-443 DVAEKLLCAGRLY
+443 DIAEKLLCAGRLY
-456 TKCIYEEYKNFSFD
+456 TKCIYEEYKNCSFD
-470 NDIKDSAQNADNCF
+470 SEIKDSVQSADNCF

-494 EAEECVEEI
+494 EAKECVEEI
-503 DNSDFFNTLTE
+503 NNSNFIEYLTNDYQHLVSTAVSE
-514 NYASLVH
+514 SEESETESVPVQYTALFVRIYQSLLRTTYNEISDVSMYKYYVYDINGDGTPELFIGHGTCRADYTIDVYTIKNQYASYIGNVF
-521 TPPTIPYLGDVP
+521 GDELLAIEDGICGYYAQMGGEVVNVYSMNGDSITEDNFYEHDAGETYTEFSFLP
-533 IFIGCTVSEATE
+533 SYDITDFSGLNWTVNPETGNNSEM
-545 VLGTNYERDYE
+545 LKKI
-556 EGSAALIFDDSNL
+556 S
-569 VLVLDGEYYNQELTG
+569 GEY
-584 KEKIY
+584 
-589 YQVVYGNQKLS
+589 
-600 ANLTTRSTIQEI
+600 
-612 AAYQLAQ
+612 
-619 GSMIYPLSDNG
+619 
-630 NFDCYDSYIVDSTG
+630 
-644 KYILTYQFESI
+644 
-655 GSNVSPVSVEISK
+655 
-668 NDRGLKT
+668 
-675 SWSDYTRL
+675 
-683 WTCMDHGLPKNVVLL
+683 
-698 QVDDISTNSITFSI
+698 
-712 DWGGF
+712 
-717 WSLEETTVSLVNGV
+717 
-731 GSFFDGYGVSGSIQI
+731 
-746 SDGTIKLRVD
+746 
-756 ETDTKYVDTGWFTF
+756 
-770 VVSSF
+770 

>member
-1 MKRCRLQNALIC
+1 MKKCRLQNALIC

-37 ISLEANGKSTTLAV
+37 ISLKANGKDTTLAV

-221 KAFTNILILDEDMSN
+221 KAFTNILTFDEDMSN
-236 ICVDLSNWLSDSE
+236 ICVDLSNLLSDSE

-261 MSKMDGEL
+261 MAKMDGEL
-269 KQYAE
+269 EQYAE
-274 TFEGRNDKVDASK
+274 TFEGINEKVDTSQ
-287 LKELMSITALI
+287 LKEFMSIAALI
-298 QVASRFDESVVY
+298 QVASRFDESVVLMY
-310 GWTDIFQ
+310 KDIFQ
-317 KSENKRVKKT
+317 NSKNKRVKKT
-327 AQKVFNSIYKS
+327 AQMAFDSIYPDKAL
-338 KDFQVTTEHLGIRF
+338 KTMGENWAVGLVLGRIENR
-352 VLERIQDNLEEY
+352 LEKVNLEAEG
-364 LNNLEEYLKEKKNI
+364 I
-378 NINLNLNLE
+378 NKI
-387 PEGMNKLIAYIG
+387 IQYIG
-399 AQKIDSITNGSSIS
+399 AKTIDSVTNGSSIS

-432 YYKNRESMNQP
+432 YYKNRESMDQT
-443 DVAEKLLCAGRLY
+443 DIAEKLLCAGRLY
-456 TKCIYEEYKNFSFD
+456 TKCIYEEYKNCSFD
-470 NDIKDSAQNADNCF
+470 SEIKDSVQSADNCF

-494 EAEECVEEI
+494 EAKECVEEI
-503 DNSDFFNTLTE
+503 DNSDFFDTLTE

-545 VLGTNYERDYE
+545 VLGNDYQRDYE
-556 EGSAALIFDDSNL
+556 EGGAILIFQNQDIIL
-569 VLVLDGEYYNQELTG
+569 ALDGEYYQQELTG
-584 KEKIY
+584 KEKVC
-589 YQVVYGNQKLS
+589 YQIAFGNHTLGNS
-600 ANLTTRSTIQEI
+600 LTTQSTIKDI
-612 AAYQLAQ
+612 AAYQLAR
-619 GSMIYPLSDNG
+619 GSMIYPLHDDG
-630 NFDCYDSYIVDSTG
+630 NFQCYNSDIVDISG

-655 GSNVSPVSVEISK
+655 GSDVSPVRVEISK
-668 NDRGLKT
+668 NDYGLKT
-675 SWSDYTRL
+675 SWSDYTTT
-683 WTCMDHGLPKNVVLL
+683 WTCMDHDLPKDVVMLYV
-698 QVDDISTNSITFSI
+698 QDVSTNSITFSI
-712 DWGGF
+712 NWGDLWGI
-717 WSLEETTVSLVNGV
+717 EQTTVSLKNGV
-731 GSFFDGYGVSGSIQI
+731 GSFSDGYGVSGSIQI

-770 VVSSF
+770 VISSF

>member
-92 NGKVVFTRENTVL
+92 NGTVVFTRENTVL

-141 FTATDGKLYSKTTR
+141 FTATDGKLYSKATR
-155 TVKDLRED
+155 TVKDLKED
-163 LNYVFSAP
+163 LNYVFSAS

-221 KAFTNILILDEDMSN
+221 KAFTNILILDEDMSD

-274 TFEGRNDKVDASK
+274 TFEGMNDKVDASK
-287 LKELMSITALI
+287 LKEFMSITALI

-327 AQKVFNSIYKS
+327 AQKVFDSIYKS
-338 KDFQVTTEHLGIRF
+338 KDIQVKTEHWGIRV
-352 VLERIQDNLEEY
+352 VLDRIQDNFK
-364 LNNLEEYLKEKKNI
+364 EYLKREKNI
-378 NINLNLNLE
+378 HLE
-387 PEGMNKLIAYIG
+387 PEGMNKLIAYMG
-399 AQKIDSITNGSSIS
+399 AKEIDSITNGSSIS

-432 YYKNRESMNQP
+432 YYKNRESMDQT

-456 TKCIYEEYKNFSFD
+456 TKCIYEEYKNCSFD
-470 NDIKDSAQNADNCF
+470 SEIKDSVQSADNCF

-494 EAEECVEEI
+494 EAKECVEEI

-514 NYASLVH
+514 DYASLVH
-521 TPPTIPYLGDVP
+521 IPPTIPYLGDVP

-545 VLGTNYERDYE
+545 ILGTTYQKDYE
-556 EGSAALIFDDSNL
+556 EGGTCLIFEKEGLTLALDDDYSYSTLSGDEEIICQTVWEDKSLFSGLSSLATAQSVSSYQASRGQVMDPLTEDGNFFVYDSWVSDPSGKYAIEFQYESVGADIPAICSIIYSNWGL
-569 VLVLDGEYYNQELTG
+569 EKPSMSEYIGEWTCTNFDSPVELT
-584 KEKIY
+584 IH
-589 YQVVYGNQKLS
+589 
-600 ANLTTRSTIQEI
+600 
-612 AAYQLAQ
+612 
-619 GSMIYPLSDNG
+619 SM
-630 NFDCYDSYIVDSTG
+630 DS
-644 KYILTYQFESI
+644 
-655 GSNVSPVSVEISK
+655 
-668 NDRGLKT
+668 
-675 SWSDYTRL
+675 
-683 WTCMDHGLPKNVVLL
+683 
-698 QVDDISTNSITFSI
+698 NSITFDVLWVRLWGI
-712 DWGGF
+712 D
-717 WSLEETTVSLVNGV
+717 TVTLPMQNGV
-731 GSFFDGYGVSGSIQI
+731 ATFSDQDMLSGAIIVKNGFVQLKITASDMEHVPIQTFYFAMCGV
-746 SDGTIKLRVD
+746 
-756 ETDTKYVDTGWFTF
+756 
-770 VVSSF
+770 

>member
-221 KAFTNILILDEDMSN
+221 KAFTNILTFDEDMSN
-236 ICVDLSNWLSDSE
+236 ICVDLSNLLSDSE

-261 MSKMDGEL
+261 MAKMDGEL

-274 TFEGRNDKVDASK
+274 TFEGMNDKVDASK

-432 YYKNRESMNQP
+432 YYKNRESMDQP

-456 TKCIYEEYKNFSFD
+456 TKCIYEEYKNCSFD
-470 NDIKDSAQNADNCF
+470 SEIKDSVQSADNCF

-494 EAEECVEEI
+494 EAKECVEEI
-503 DNSDFFNTLTE
+503 NNSNFIEYLTNDYQHLVSTAVSE
-514 NYASLVH
+514 SEESETESVPVQYTAPFVRIYQSLLRTTYNEISDVSMYKYYVYDINGDGTPELFIDHGTCRADYTIDVYTIKNQYASYIGNVF
-521 TPPTIPYLGDVP
+521 GDELLAIEDGICGYYAQMGGEVVNVYSMNGDSITEDNFYEHDAGETYTEFSFLP
-533 IFIGCTVSEATE
+533 SYDITDFSGLNWTVNPETGNNSEM
-545 VLGTNYERDYE
+545 LKKI
-556 EGSAALIFDDSNL
+556 S
-569 VLVLDGEYYNQELTG
+569 GEY
-584 KEKIY
+584 
-589 YQVVYGNQKLS
+589 
-600 ANLTTRSTIQEI
+600 
-612 AAYQLAQ
+612 
-619 GSMIYPLSDNG
+619 
-630 NFDCYDSYIVDSTG
+630 
-644 KYILTYQFESI
+644 
-655 GSNVSPVSVEISK
+655 
-668 NDRGLKT
+668 
-675 SWSDYTRL
+675 
-683 WTCMDHGLPKNVVLL
+683 
-698 QVDDISTNSITFSI
+698 
-712 DWGGF
+712 
-717 WSLEETTVSLVNGV
+717 
-731 GSFFDGYGVSGSIQI
+731 
-746 SDGTIKLRVD
+746 
-756 ETDTKYVDTGWFTF
+756 
-770 VVSSF
+770 

>member
-387 PEGMNKLIAYIG
+387 TEGMNKLIAYIG

-675 SWSDYTRL
+675 SWSDYTTT
-683 WTCMDHGLPKNVVLL
+683 WTCMDHDLPKDVVMLYV
-698 QVDDISTNSITFSI
+698 QDVSMNSITFSI
-712 DWGGF
+712 NWGDLWGI
-717 WSLEETTVSLVNGV
+717 EQTTVSLKNGV
-731 GSFFDGYGVSGSIQI
+731 GSFSDGYGVSGSIQI

>member
-1 MKRCRLQNALIC
+1 MKRCRVQNALIC

-37 ISLEANGKSTTLAV
+37 ISLEVNGKSTTLAV

-141 FTATDGKLYSKTTR
+141 FTATDGKLYSKATR
-155 TVKDLRED
+155 TVKDLKED
-163 LNYVFSAP
+163 LNYVFSAS

-221 KAFTNILILDEDMSN
+221 KAFTNILTFDEDMSN
-236 ICVDLSNWLSDSE
+236 ICVDLSNLLSDSE
-249 TERDIL
+249 TERDVL

-261 MSKMDGEL
+261 MAKMDGEL
-269 KQYAE
+269 EQYAE
-274 TFEGRNDKVDASK
+274 TFEGINEKVDASQ
-287 LKELMSITALI
+287 LKEVMSITALI
-298 QVASRFDESVVY
+298 EVASRFDESVVLMY
-310 GWTDIFQ
+310 KDIFQ
-317 KSENKRVKKT
+317 NSKNKRVKKT
-327 AQKVFNSIYKS
+327 AQMAFDSIYPDKAL
-338 KDFQVTTEHLGIRF
+338 KTMGENWAVGLVLGRIENR
-352 VLERIQDNLEEY
+352 LEKVNLEAEG
-364 LNNLEEYLKEKKNI
+364 I
-378 NINLNLNLE
+378 NKI
-387 PEGMNKLIAYIG
+387 IQYIG
-399 AQKIDSITNGSSIS
+399 AKTIDSVTNGSSIS

-432 YYKNRESMNQP
+432 YYKNRESMDQT

-456 TKCIYEEYKNFSFD
+456 TKCIYEEYKNCSFD
-470 NDIKDSAQNADNCF
+470 SEIKDSVQSADNCF

-494 EAEECVEEI
+494 EAKECVEEI
-503 DNSDFFNTLTE
+503 NNSNFIEYLTNDYQHLVSTAVSE
-514 NYASLVH
+514 SEESETESVPVQYTAPFVRIYQSLLRTTYNEISDVSMYKYYVYDINGDGTPELLIGHGTCRADYTIDVYTIKNQYASYIGNVF
-521 TPPTIPYLGDVP
+521 GDELLAIEDGICGYYAQMGGEVVNVYSMNGDSITEDNFYEHDAGETYTEFSFLP
-533 IFIGCTVSEATE
+533 SYDITDFSGLNWTVNPETGNNSEM
-545 VLGTNYERDYE
+545 LKKI
-556 EGSAALIFDDSNL
+556 S
-569 VLVLDGEYYNQELTG
+569 GEY
-584 KEKIY
+584 
-589 YQVVYGNQKLS
+589 
-600 ANLTTRSTIQEI
+600 
-612 AAYQLAQ
+612 
-619 GSMIYPLSDNG
+619 
-630 NFDCYDSYIVDSTG
+630 
-644 KYILTYQFESI
+644 
-655 GSNVSPVSVEISK
+655 
-668 NDRGLKT
+668 
-675 SWSDYTRL
+675 
-683 WTCMDHGLPKNVVLL
+683 
-698 QVDDISTNSITFSI
+698 
-712 DWGGF
+712 
-717 WSLEETTVSLVNGV
+717 
-731 GSFFDGYGVSGSIQI
+731 
-746 SDGTIKLRVD
+746 
-756 ETDTKYVDTGWFTF
+756 
-770 VVSSF
+770 

>member
-212 GTDEDDRFM
+212 GTDEDDRFV

-236 ICVDLSNWLSDSE
+236 ICVDLSNLLSDSE

-261 MSKMDGEL
+261 MAKMDGEL

-274 TFEGRNDKVDASK
+274 TFEGMNDKVDASK
-287 LKELMSITALI
+287 LKEFMSITALI

-327 AQKVFNSIYKS
+327 AQKVFDSIYKS

-352 VLERIQDNLEEY
+352 VLERIQDNFK
-364 LNNLEEYLKEKKNI
+364 EYLKREKNI
-378 NINLNLNLE
+378 HLE
-387 PEGMNKLIAYIG
+387 PEGMNKLIAYMG
-399 AQKIDSITNGSSIS
+399 AKEIDSITNGSSIS

-432 YYKNRESMNQP
+432 YYKNRESMDQP

-494 EAEECVEEI
+494 EAKKCVEEI
-503 DNSDFFNTLTE
+503 DNSDFFDTLTE
-514 NYASLVH
+514 DYASLVH

-545 VLGTNYERDYE
+545 VLGNDYQRDYE
-556 EGSAALIFDDSNL
+556 AGGTWLIFENEGISL
-569 VLVLDGEYYNQELTG
+569 ALDNDYGEKPLSG
-584 KEKIY
+584 KEEILCQTVWK
-589 YQVVYGNQKLS
+589 NKLLCS
-600 ANLTTRSTIQEI
+600 GLTSLSTIQEVSSYQSSRGQI
-612 AAYQLAQ
+612 MDPLTEDGNLFAYDTWVSEPSGKYVIEFQYESVGTDEPAFRSVIYSNWGLEKP
-619 GSMIYPLSDNG
+619 SMSKYIG
-630 NFDCYDSYIVDSTG
+630 EWTCTNFD
-644 KYILTYQFESI
+644 
-655 GSNVSPVSVEISK
+655 SPVDLTIHS
-668 NDRGLKT
+668 
-675 SWSDYTRL
+675 
-683 WTCMDHGLPKNVVLL
+683 MD
-698 QVDDISTNSITFSI
+698 SNSITFDVLWVRLWGI
-712 DWGGF
+712 D
-717 WSLEETTVSLVNGV
+717 TVTLPMQNGV
-731 GSFFDGYGVSGSIQI
+731 ATFSDQDMLSGAIIVKNGFVQLKITASDMEHVPIQTFYFAMCGV
-746 SDGTIKLRVD
+746 
-756 ETDTKYVDTGWFTF
+756 
-770 VVSSF
+770 

>member
-1 MKRCRLQNALIC
+1 MKKCRLQNALIC

-37 ISLEANGKSTTLAV
+37 ISLEVNGKSTTLAV

-105 NYQPIILYTCDKDK
+105 NDQPIILYTCDKDK

-184 HWATIETASRV
+184 HWATIETASRL
-195 YAALPFVGDGSV
+195 YAMLPFVGDGSV

-236 ICVDLSNWLSDSE
+236 ICVDLSNWFSDSE

-261 MSKMDGEL
+261 MAKMDGEL

-274 TFEGRNDKVDASK
+274 TFEGINEKVDTSQ
-287 LKELMSITALI
+287 LKEFMSIAALI
-298 QVASRFDESVVY
+298 QVASRFDESVVLMY
-310 GWTDIFQ
+310 KDIFQ
-317 KSENKRVKKT
+317 NSKNKRVKKT
-327 AQKVFNSIYKS
+327 AQMAFDSIYPDKAL
-338 KDFQVTTEHLGIRF
+338 KTMGENWAVGLVLGRIENR
-352 VLERIQDNLEEY
+352 LEKVNLEAEG
-364 LNNLEEYLKEKKNI
+364 I
-378 NINLNLNLE
+378 NKI
-387 PEGMNKLIAYIG
+387 IQYIG
-399 AQKIDSITNGSSIS
+399 AKTIDSVTNGSSIS

-432 YYKNRESMNQP
+432 YYKNRESMDQT
-443 DVAEKLLCAGRLY
+443 DIAEKLLCAGRLY
-456 TKCIYEEYKNFSFD
+456 TKCIYEEYKNCSFD
-470 NDIKDSAQNADNCF
+470 SEIKDSVQSADNCF

-494 EAEECVEEI
+494 EAKECVEEI
-503 DNSDFFNTLTE
+503 NNSNFIEYLTNDYQHLVSTAVSE
-514 NYASLVH
+514 SEESETESVPVQYTAPFVRIYQSLLRTTYNEISDVSIYKYYVYNINGDGTPELFIGHGTCRADYTIDVYTIKNQYASY
-521 TPPTIPYLGDVP
+521 IGNIFGDELLAIEDGICGYYAQMGGEVVNVYSMNGDSITEDNFYEHDAGETYTEFSFLP
-533 IFIGCTVSEATE
+533 SYDITDFSGLNWTVNPETGNNSEM
-545 VLGTNYERDYE
+545 LKKI
-556 EGSAALIFDDSNL
+556 S
-569 VLVLDGEYYNQELTG
+569 GEY
-584 KEKIY
+584 
-589 YQVVYGNQKLS
+589 
-600 ANLTTRSTIQEI
+600 
-612 AAYQLAQ
+612 
-619 GSMIYPLSDNG
+619 
-630 NFDCYDSYIVDSTG
+630 
-644 KYILTYQFESI
+644 
-655 GSNVSPVSVEISK
+655 
-668 NDRGLKT
+668 
-675 SWSDYTRL
+675 
-683 WTCMDHGLPKNVVLL
+683 
-698 QVDDISTNSITFSI
+698 
-712 DWGGF
+712 
-717 WSLEETTVSLVNGV
+717 
-731 GSFFDGYGVSGSIQI
+731 
-746 SDGTIKLRVD
+746 
-756 ETDTKYVDTGWFTF
+756 
-770 VVSSF
+770 

>member
-221 KAFTNILILDEDMSN
+221 KAFTNILTFDEDMSN
-236 ICVDLSNWLSDSE
+236 ICVDLSNLLSDSE

-261 MSKMDGEL
+261 MAKMDGEL
-269 KQYAE
+269 EQYAE
-274 TFEGRNDKVDASK
+274 TFEGINEKVDASQ
-287 LKELMSITALI
+287 LKEVMSITALI
-298 QVASRFDESVVY
+298 EVASRFDESVVLMY
-310 GWTDIFQ
+310 KDIFQ
-317 KSENKRVKKT
+317 NSKNKRVKKT
-327 AQKVFNSIYKS
+327 AQMAFDSIYPDKAL
-338 KDFQVTTEHLGIRF
+338 KTMGENWAVGLVLGRIENR
-352 VLERIQDNLEEY
+352 LEKVNLEAEG
-364 LNNLEEYLKEKKNI
+364 I
-378 NINLNLNLE
+378 NKI
-387 PEGMNKLIAYIG
+387 IQYIG
-399 AQKIDSITNGSSIS
+399 AKTIDSVTNGSSIS

-421 YTTIQNEIREY
+421 YITIQNEIREY
-432 YYKNRESMNQP
+432 YYKNRESMDQT

-456 TKCIYEEYKNFSFD
+456 TKCIYEEYKNCSFD
-470 NDIKDSAQNADNCF
+470 SEIKDSVQSADNCF

-494 EAEECVEEI
+494 EAKECVEEI
-503 DNSDFFNTLTE
+503 NNSNFIEYLTNDYQHLVSTAVSE
-514 NYASLVH
+514 SEESETESVPVQYTAPFVRIYQSLLRTTYNEISDVSMYKYYVYDINGDGTPELFIGHGTCRADYTIDVYTIKNQYASYIGNVF
-521 TPPTIPYLGDVP
+521 GDELLAIEDGICGYYAQMGGEVVNVYSMNGDSITEDNFYEHDAGETYTEFSFLP
-533 IFIGCTVSEATE
+533 SYDITDFSGLNWTVNPETGNNSEM
-545 VLGTNYERDYE
+545 LKKI
-556 EGSAALIFDDSNL
+556 S
-569 VLVLDGEYYNQELTG
+569 GEY
-584 KEKIY
+584 
-589 YQVVYGNQKLS
+589 
-600 ANLTTRSTIQEI
+600 
-612 AAYQLAQ
+612 
-619 GSMIYPLSDNG
+619 
-630 NFDCYDSYIVDSTG
+630 
-644 KYILTYQFESI
+644 
-655 GSNVSPVSVEISK
+655 
-668 NDRGLKT
+668 
-675 SWSDYTRL
+675 
-683 WTCMDHGLPKNVVLL
+683 
-698 QVDDISTNSITFSI
+698 
-712 DWGGF
+712 
-717 WSLEETTVSLVNGV
+717 
-731 GSFFDGYGVSGSIQI
+731 
-746 SDGTIKLRVD
+746 
-756 ETDTKYVDTGWFTF
+756 
-770 VVSSF
+770 

>member
-119 NVQVDDSYYVPLEE
+119 NVQVDDSYYVPLQE

-141 FTATDGKLYSKTTR
+141 FTATDGKLSSKTTR

-212 GTDEDDRFM
+212 GTDEDDRFV

-236 ICVDLSNWLSDSE
+236 ICVDLSNLLSDSE

-261 MSKMDGEL
+261 MAKMDGEL

-274 TFEGRNDKVDASK
+274 TFEGINEKVDTSQ
-287 LKELMSITALI
+287 LKEFMSIAALI
-298 QVASRFDESVVY
+298 QVASRFDESVVLMY
-310 GWTDIFQ
+310 KDIFQ
-317 KSENKRVKKT
+317 NSKNKRVKKT
-327 AQKVFNSIYKS
+327 AQMAFDSIYPDKAL
-338 KDFQVTTEHLGIRF
+338 KTMGENWAVGLVLGRIENR
-352 VLERIQDNLEEY
+352 LEKVNLEAEG
-364 LNNLEEYLKEKKNI
+364 I
-378 NINLNLNLE
+378 NKI
-387 PEGMNKLIAYIG
+387 IQYIG
-399 AQKIDSITNGSSIS
+399 AKTIDSVTNGSSIS

-432 YYKNRESMNQP
+432 YYKNRESMDQT
-443 DVAEKLLCAGRLY
+443 DIAEKLLCAGRLY
-456 TKCIYEEYKNFSFD
+456 TKCIYEEYKNCSFD
-470 NDIKDSAQNADNCF
+470 SEIKDSVQSADNCF

-494 EAEECVEEI
+494 EAKECVEEI

-514 NYASLVH
+514 DYASLVH
-521 TPPTIPYLGDVP
+521 IPPTIPYLGDVP

-545 VLGTNYERDYE
+545 VLGNDYQRDYE
-556 EGSAALIFDDSNL
+556 AGGTWLIFENEGISL
-569 VLVLDGEYYNQELTG
+569 ALDNDYGEKPLSG
-584 KEKIY
+584 KEEILCQTVWK
-589 YQVVYGNQKLS
+589 NKLLCS
-600 ANLTTRSTIQEI
+600 GLTSLSTIQEVSSYQSSRGQI
-612 AAYQLAQ
+612 MDPLTEDGNLFAYDTWVSEPSGKYVIEFQYESVGTDEPAFRSVIYSNWGLEKP
-619 GSMIYPLSDNG
+619 SMSKYIG
-630 NFDCYDSYIVDSTG
+630 EWTCTNFD
-644 KYILTYQFESI
+644 
-655 GSNVSPVSVEISK
+655 SPVDLTIHS
-668 NDRGLKT
+668 
-675 SWSDYTRL
+675 
-683 WTCMDHGLPKNVVLL
+683 MD
-698 QVDDISTNSITFSI
+698 SNSITFDVLWVRLWGI
-712 DWGGF
+712 D
-717 WSLEETTVSLVNGV
+717 TVTLPMQNGV
-731 GSFFDGYGVSGSIQI
+731 ATFSDQDMLSGAIIVKNGFVQLKITASDMEHVPIQTFYFAMCGV
-746 SDGTIKLRVD
+746 
-756 ETDTKYVDTGWFTF
+756 
-770 VVSSF
+770 

>member
-1 MKRCRLQNALIC
+1 MKKCRLQNALIC

-37 ISLEANGKSTTLAV
+37 ISLEVNGKSTTLAV

-105 NYQPIILYTCDKDK
+105 NDQPIILYTCDKDK

-184 HWATIETASRV
+184 HWATIETASRL
-195 YAALPFVGDGSV
+195 YAMLPFVGDGSV

-236 ICVDLSNWLSDSE
+236 ICVDLSNWFSDSE

-261 MSKMDGEL
+261 MAKMDGEL

-274 TFEGRNDKVDASK
+274 TFEGINEKVDTSQ
-287 LKELMSITALI
+287 LKEFMSIAALI
-298 QVASRFDESVVY
+298 QVASRFDESVVLMY
-310 GWTDIFQ
+310 KDIFQ
-317 KSENKRVKKT
+317 NSKNKRVKKT
-327 AQKVFNSIYKS
+327 AQMAFNSIYPDKAL
-338 KDFQVTTEHLGIRF
+338 KTMGENWAVGLVLGRIENR
-352 VLERIQDNLEEY
+352 LEKVNLEAEG
-364 LNNLEEYLKEKKNI
+364 I
-378 NINLNLNLE
+378 NKI
-387 PEGMNKLIAYIG
+387 IQYIG
-399 AQKIDSITNGSSIS
+399 AKTIDSVTNGSSIS

-432 YYKNRESMNQP
+432 YYKNRESMDQT
-443 DVAEKLLCAGRLY
+443 DIAEKLLCAGRLY
-456 TKCIYEEYKNFSFD
+456 TKCIYEEYKNCSFD
-470 NDIKDSAQNADNCF
+470 SEIKDSVQSADNCF

-494 EAEECVEEI
+494 EAKECVEEI
-503 DNSDFFNTLTE
+503 NNSNFIEYLTNDYQHLVSTAVSE
-514 NYASLVH
+514 SEESETESVPVQYTAPFVRIYQSLLRTTYNEISDVSMYKYYVYDINGDGTPELFIGHGTCRADYTIDVYTIKNQYASY
-521 TPPTIPYLGDVP
+521 IGNIFGDELLAIEDGICGYYAQMGGEVVNVYSMNGDSITEDNFYEHDAGETYTEFSFLP
-533 IFIGCTVSEATE
+533 SYDITDFSGLNWTVNPETGNNSEM
-545 VLGTNYERDYE
+545 LKKI
-556 EGSAALIFDDSNL
+556 S
-569 VLVLDGEYYNQELTG
+569 GEY
-584 KEKIY
+584 
-589 YQVVYGNQKLS
+589 
-600 ANLTTRSTIQEI
+600 
-612 AAYQLAQ
+612 
-619 GSMIYPLSDNG
+619 
-630 NFDCYDSYIVDSTG
+630 
-644 KYILTYQFESI
+644 
-655 GSNVSPVSVEISK
+655 
-668 NDRGLKT
+668 
-675 SWSDYTRL
+675 
-683 WTCMDHGLPKNVVLL
+683 
-698 QVDDISTNSITFSI
+698 
-712 DWGGF
+712 
-717 WSLEETTVSLVNGV
+717 
-731 GSFFDGYGVSGSIQI
+731 
-746 SDGTIKLRVD
+746 
-756 ETDTKYVDTGWFTF
+756 
-770 VVSSF
+770 

>member
-63 SLAKIAVCNSDR
+63 SLPKIAVCNSDR

-221 KAFTNILILDEDMSN
+221 KAFTNILTFDEDMSN
-236 ICVDLSNWLSDSE
+236 ICVDLSNLLSDSE

-261 MSKMDGEL
+261 MAKMDGEL
-269 KQYAE
+269 EQYAE
-274 TFEGRNDKVDASK
+274 TFEGINEKVDASQ
-287 LKELMSITALI
+287 LKEVMSITALI
-298 QVASRFDESVVY
+298 EVASRFDESVVLMY
-310 GWTDIFQ
+310 KDIFQ
-317 KSENKRVKKT
+317 NSKNKRVKKT
-327 AQKVFNSIYKS
+327 AQMAFDSIYPDKAL
-338 KDFQVTTEHLGIRF
+338 KTMGENWAVGLVLGRIENR
-352 VLERIQDNLEEY
+352 LEKVNLEAEG
-364 LNNLEEYLKEKKNI
+364 I
-378 NINLNLNLE
+378 NKI
-387 PEGMNKLIAYIG
+387 IQYIG
-399 AQKIDSITNGSSIS
+399 AKTIDSVTNGSSIS

-432 YYKNRESMNQP
+432 YYKNRESMDQT

-456 TKCIYEEYKNFSFD
+456 TKCIYEEYKNCSFD
-470 NDIKDSAQNADNCF
+470 SEIKDSVQSADNCF

-494 EAEECVEEI
+494 EAKECVEEI
-503 DNSDFFNTLTE
+503 NNSNFIEYLTNDYQHLVSTAVSE
-514 NYASLVH
+514 SEESETESVPVQYTAPFVRIYQSLLRTTYNEISDVSMYKYYVYDINGDGTPELFIGHGTCRADYTIDVYTIKNQYASYIGNVF
-521 TPPTIPYLGDVP
+521 GDELLAIEDGICGYYAQMGGEVVNVYSMNGDSITEDNFYEHDAGETYTEFSFLP
-533 IFIGCTVSEATE
+533 SYDITDFSGLNWTVNPETGNNSEM
-545 VLGTNYERDYE
+545 LKKI
-556 EGSAALIFDDSNL
+556 S
-569 VLVLDGEYYNQELTG
+569 GEY
-584 KEKIY
+584 
-589 YQVVYGNQKLS
+589 
-600 ANLTTRSTIQEI
+600 
-612 AAYQLAQ
+612 
-619 GSMIYPLSDNG
+619 
-630 NFDCYDSYIVDSTG
+630 
-644 KYILTYQFESI
+644 
-655 GSNVSPVSVEISK
+655 
-668 NDRGLKT
+668 
-675 SWSDYTRL
+675 
-683 WTCMDHGLPKNVVLL
+683 
-698 QVDDISTNSITFSI
+698 
-712 DWGGF
+712 
-717 WSLEETTVSLVNGV
+717 
-731 GSFFDGYGVSGSIQI
+731 
-746 SDGTIKLRVD
+746 
-756 ETDTKYVDTGWFTF
+756 
-770 VVSSF
+770 

>member
-1 MKRCRLQNALIC
+1 MKKCRLQNALIC

-37 ISLEANGKSTTLAV
+37 ISLEVNGKSTTLAV

-80 SVLTTKAAVSQN
+80 SVLTTKAAVRQN

-105 NYQPIILYTCDKDK
+105 NDQPIILYTCDKDK
-119 NVQVDDSYYVPLEE
+119 NVQVDASYYVPLEE

-184 HWATIETASRV
+184 HWATIETASRL
-195 YAALPFVGDGSV
+195 YAMLPFVGDGSV

-236 ICVDLSNWLSDSE
+236 ICVDLSNWFSDSE

-261 MSKMDGEL
+261 MAKMDGEL

-274 TFEGRNDKVDASK
+274 TFEGINEKVDTSQ
-287 LKELMSITALI
+287 LKEFMSIAALI
-298 QVASRFDESVVY
+298 QVASRFDESVVLMY
-310 GWTDIFQ
+310 KDIFQ
-317 KSENKRVKKT
+317 NSKNKRVKKT
-327 AQKVFNSIYKS
+327 AQMAFDSIYPDKAL
-338 KDFQVTTEHLGIRF
+338 KTMGENWAVGLVLGRIENR
-352 VLERIQDNLEEY
+352 LEKVNLEAEG
-364 LNNLEEYLKEKKNI
+364 I
-378 NINLNLNLE
+378 NKI
-387 PEGMNKLIAYIG
+387 IQYIG
-399 AQKIDSITNGSSIS
+399 AKTIDSVTNGSSIS

-432 YYKNRESMNQP
+432 YYKNRESMDQT
-443 DVAEKLLCAGRLY
+443 DIAEKLLCAGRLY
-456 TKCIYEEYKNFSFD
+456 TKCIYEEYKNCSFD
-470 NDIKDSAQNADNCF
+470 SEIKDSVQSADNCF

-494 EAEECVEEI
+494 EAKECVEEI
-503 DNSDFFNTLTE
+503 NNSNFIEYLTNDYQHLVSTAVSE
-514 NYASLVH
+514 SEESETESVPVQYTAPFVRIYQSLLRTTYNEISDVSMYKYYVYDINGDGTPELFIGHGTCRADYTIDVYTIKNQYASY
-521 TPPTIPYLGDVP
+521 IGNIFGDELLAIEDGICGYYAQMGGEVVNVYSMNGDSITEDNFYEHDAGETYTEFSFLP
-533 IFIGCTVSEATE
+533 SYDITDFSGLNWTVNPETGNNSEM
-545 VLGTNYERDYE
+545 LKKI
-556 EGSAALIFDDSNL
+556 S
-569 VLVLDGEYYNQELTG
+569 GEY
-584 KEKIY
+584 
-589 YQVVYGNQKLS
+589 
-600 ANLTTRSTIQEI
+600 
-612 AAYQLAQ
+612 
-619 GSMIYPLSDNG
+619 
-630 NFDCYDSYIVDSTG
+630 
-644 KYILTYQFESI
+644 
-655 GSNVSPVSVEISK
+655 
-668 NDRGLKT
+668 
-675 SWSDYTRL
+675 
-683 WTCMDHGLPKNVVLL
+683 
-698 QVDDISTNSITFSI
+698 
-712 DWGGF
+712 
-717 WSLEETTVSLVNGV
+717 
-731 GSFFDGYGVSGSIQI
+731 
-746 SDGTIKLRVD
+746 
-756 ETDTKYVDTGWFTF
+756 
-770 VVSSF
+770 

>member
-1 MKRCRLQNALIC
+1 MKRCRVQNALIC

-212 GTDEDDRFM
+212 GTDEDDRFV

-236 ICVDLSNWLSDSE
+236 ICVDLSNLLSDSE

-261 MSKMDGEL
+261 MAKMDGEL

-274 TFEGRNDKVDASK
+274 TFEGMNDKVDASK

-432 YYKNRESMNQP
+432 YYKNRESMDQP

-545 VLGTNYERDYE
+545 VLGTDYE
-556 EGSAALIFDDSNL
+556 WDYLEGGAALFFENSGF
-569 VLVLDGEYYNQELTG
+569 VLALDGEYYQKELTG
-584 KEKIY
+584 NEKIN
-589 YQVVYGNQKLS
+589 YQEV
-600 ANLTTRSTIQEI
+600 
-612 AAYQLAQ
+612 Q
-619 GSMIYPLSDNG
+619 GSYKLGNNLSVCSTPREVASYQASRGQTMDPLTEDGNFFVYDSWVSDPSGKYAIEFQYESLGSDEPALCVSIYPNWGLEKPSMSEYIG
-630 NFDCYDSYIVDSTG
+630 EWTCTNFD
-644 KYILTYQFESI
+644 
-655 GSNVSPVSVEISK
+655 SPVELTIHS
-668 NDRGLKT
+668 
-675 SWSDYTRL
+675 
-683 WTCMDHGLPKNVVLL
+683 MD
-698 QVDDISTNSITFSI
+698 SNSITFDVFWIRLWGI
-712 DWGGF
+712 D
-717 WSLEETTVSLVNGV
+717 TVTLPMQNGV
-731 GSFFDGYGVSGSIQI
+731 ATF
-746 SDGTIKLRVD
+746 SDQDMLSGTIIVKNGFVQLKITASD
-756 ETDTKYVDTGWFTF
+756 MEYVPTQTF
-770 VVSSF
+770 YFAMCGV

>member
-1 MKRCRLQNALIC
+1 MKKCRLQNALIC

-37 ISLEANGKSTTLAV
+37 ISLEVNGKSATLAV

-105 NYQPIILYTCDKDK
+105 NDQPIILYTCDKDK

-184 HWATIETASRV
+184 HWATIETASRL
-195 YAALPFVGDGSV
+195 YAMLPFVGDGSV

-221 KAFTNILILDEDMSN
+221 KAFTNILTLDEDMSN
-236 ICVDLSNWLSDSE
+236 ICVDLSNLLSDSE

-261 MSKMDGEL
+261 MAKMDGEL

-274 TFEGRNDKVDASK
+274 TFEGINEKVDTSQ
-287 LKELMSITALI
+287 LKEFMSIAALI
-298 QVASRFDESVVY
+298 QVASRFDESVVLMY
-310 GWTDIFQ
+310 KDIFQ
-317 KSENKRVKKT
+317 NSKNKRVKKT
-327 AQKVFNSIYKS
+327 AQMAFDSIYPDKAL
-338 KDFQVTTEHLGIRF
+338 KTMGENWAVGLVLGRIENR
-352 VLERIQDNLEEY
+352 LEKVNLEAEG
-364 LNNLEEYLKEKKNI
+364 I
-378 NINLNLNLE
+378 NKI
-387 PEGMNKLIAYIG
+387 IQYIG
-399 AQKIDSITNGSSIS
+399 AKTIDSVTNGSSIS

-432 YYKNRESMNQP
+432 YYKNRESMDQT
-443 DVAEKLLCAGRLY
+443 DIAEKLLCAGRLY
-456 TKCIYEEYKNFSFD
+456 TKCIYEEYKNCSFD
-470 NDIKDSAQNADNCF
+470 SEIKDSVQSADNCF

-494 EAEECVEEI
+494 EAKECVEEI
-503 DNSDFFNTLTE
+503 NNSNFIEYLTNDYQHLVSTAVSE
-514 NYASLVH
+514 SEESETESVPVQYTAPFVRIYQSLLRTTYNEISDVSMYKYYVYDINGDGTPELFIGHGTCRADYTIDVYTIKNQYASY
-521 TPPTIPYLGDVP
+521 IGNIFGDELLAIEDGICGYYAQMGGEVVNVYSMNGDSITEDNFYEHDAGETYTEFSFLP
-533 IFIGCTVSEATE
+533 SYDITDFSGLNWTVNPETGNNSEM
-545 VLGTNYERDYE
+545 LKKI
-556 EGSAALIFDDSNL
+556 S
-569 VLVLDGEYYNQELTG
+569 GEY
-584 KEKIY
+584 
-589 YQVVYGNQKLS
+589 
-600 ANLTTRSTIQEI
+600 
-612 AAYQLAQ
+612 
-619 GSMIYPLSDNG
+619 
-630 NFDCYDSYIVDSTG
+630 
-644 KYILTYQFESI
+644 
-655 GSNVSPVSVEISK
+655 
-668 NDRGLKT
+668 
-675 SWSDYTRL
+675 
-683 WTCMDHGLPKNVVLL
+683 
-698 QVDDISTNSITFSI
+698 
-712 DWGGF
+712 
-717 WSLEETTVSLVNGV
+717 
-731 GSFFDGYGVSGSIQI
+731 
-746 SDGTIKLRVD
+746 
-756 ETDTKYVDTGWFTF
+756 
-770 VVSSF
+770 

>member
-1 MKRCRLQNALIC
+1 MKKCRLQNALIC

-37 ISLEANGKSTTLAV
+37 ISLEVNGKSTTLAV

-105 NYQPIILYTCDKDK
+105 NDQPIILYTCDKDK

-184 HWATIETASRV
+184 HWATIETASRL
-195 YAALPFVGDGSV
+195 YAMLPFVGDGSV

-236 ICVDLSNWLSDSE
+236 ICVDLSNWFSDSE

-261 MSKMDGEL
+261 MAKMDGEL

-274 TFEGRNDKVDASK
+274 TFEGINEKVDTSQ
-287 LKELMSITALI
+287 LKEFMSIAALI
-298 QVASRFDESVVY
+298 QVASRFDESVVLMY
-310 GWTDIFQ
+310 KDIFQ
-317 KSENKRVKKT
+317 NSKNKRVKKT
-327 AQKVFNSIYKS
+327 AQMAFDSIYPDKAL
-338 KDFQVTTEHLGIRF
+338 KTMGENWAVGLVLGRIENR
-352 VLERIQDNLEEY
+352 LEKVNLEAEG
-364 LNNLEEYLKEKKNI
+364 I
-378 NINLNLNLE
+378 NKI
-387 PEGMNKLIAYIG
+387 IQYIG
-399 AQKIDSITNGSSIS
+399 AKTIDSVTNGSSIS

-432 YYKNRESMNQP
+432 YYKNRESMDQT
-443 DVAEKLLCAGRLY
+443 DIAEKLLCAGRLY
-456 TKCIYEEYKNFSFD
+456 TKCIYEEYKNCSFD
-470 NDIKDSAQNADNCF
+470 SEIKDSVQSADNCF

-494 EAEECVEEI
+494 EAKECVEEI
-503 DNSDFFNTLTE
+503 NNSNFIEYLTNDYQHLVSTAVSE
-514 NYASLVH
+514 SEESETESVPVQYTAPFVRIYQSLLRTTYNEISDVSMYKYYVYDINGDGTPELFIGHGTCRADYTIDVYTIKNQYASYVGN
-521 TPPTIPYLGDVP
+521 IFGDELLAIEDGICGYYAQMGGEVVNVYSMNGDSITEDNFYEHDAGETYTEFSFLP
-533 IFIGCTVSEATE
+533 SYDITDFSGLNWTVNPETGNNSEM
-545 VLGTNYERDYE
+545 LKKI
-556 EGSAALIFDDSNL
+556 S
-569 VLVLDGEYYNQELTG
+569 GEY
-584 KEKIY
+584 
-589 YQVVYGNQKLS
+589 
-600 ANLTTRSTIQEI
+600 
-612 AAYQLAQ
+612 
-619 GSMIYPLSDNG
+619 
-630 NFDCYDSYIVDSTG
+630 
-644 KYILTYQFESI
+644 
-655 GSNVSPVSVEISK
+655 
-668 NDRGLKT
+668 
-675 SWSDYTRL
+675 
-683 WTCMDHGLPKNVVLL
+683 
-698 QVDDISTNSITFSI
+698 
-712 DWGGF
+712 
-717 WSLEETTVSLVNGV
+717 
-731 GSFFDGYGVSGSIQI
+731 
-746 SDGTIKLRVD
+746 
-756 ETDTKYVDTGWFTF
+756 
-770 VVSSF
+770 

>member
-155 TVKDLRED
+155 TVKDLREE

-171 NFNASSII
+171 NFNASSIM

-221 KAFTNILILDEDMSN
+221 KAFTNILTLDEDMSN

-274 TFEGRNDKVDASK
+274 TFEGMNDKVDASK
-287 LKELMSITALI
+287 LKEFMSITALI

-327 AQKVFNSIYKS
+327 AQKVFDSIYKS

-364 LNNLEEYLKEKKNI
+364 LEKNI
-378 NINLNLNLE
+378 DINLNLE

-399 AQKIDSITNGSSIS
+399 AKKIDSITNGSSIS

-432 YYKNRESMNQP
+432 YYKNRESMDQP

-494 EAEECVEEI
+494 EAKKCVEEI
-503 DNSDFFNTLTE
+503 DNSDFFDTLTE

-545 VLGTNYERDYE
+545 VLGTDYERDYL
-556 EGSAALIFDDSNL
+556 EGGAALFFENSGF
-569 VLVLDGEYYNQELTG
+569 VLALDGEYYQKELTG
-584 KEKIY
+584 NEKIN
-589 YQVVYGNQKLS
+589 YQEV
-600 ANLTTRSTIQEI
+600 
-612 AAYQLAQ
+612 Q
-619 GSMIYPLSDNG
+619 GSYKLVNNLSVCSTPREVASYQASRGQTMDPLTEDGHFFVYDSWVSDPSGKYAIEFQYESLGSDEPALCVSICPNWG
-630 NFDCYDSYIVDSTG
+630 LEKPSMSEYIGEWTCTNFD
-644 KYILTYQFESI
+644 
-655 GSNVSPVSVEISK
+655 SPVDLTIHS
-668 NDRGLKT
+668 
-675 SWSDYTRL
+675 
-683 WTCMDHGLPKNVVLL
+683 MD
-698 QVDDISTNSITFSI
+698 SNSITFDVLWVRLWGI
-712 DWGGF
+712 D
-717 WSLEETTVSLVNGV
+717 TVTLPMQNGV
-731 GSFFDGYGVSGSIQI
+731 ATF
-746 SDGTIKLRVD
+746 SDQDMLSGTISVKNGFVQLKITASDMEHVP
-756 ETDTKYVDTGWFTF
+756 TQTF
-770 VVSSF
+770 YFAMCGI

>member
-1 MKRCRLQNALIC
+1 MKKCRLQNALIC

-37 ISLEANGKSTTLAV
+37 ISLEVNGKSTTLAV

-105 NYQPIILYTCDKDK
+105 NDQPIILYTCDKDK

-184 HWATIETASRV
+184 HWATIETASRL
-195 YAALPFVGDGSV
+195 YAMLPFVGDGSV

-236 ICVDLSNWLSDSE
+236 ICVDLSNWFSDSE

-261 MSKMDGEL
+261 MAKMDGEL

-274 TFEGRNDKVDASK
+274 TFEGINEKVDTSQ
-287 LKELMSITALI
+287 LKEFMSIAALI
-298 QVASRFDESVVY
+298 QVASRFDESVVLMY
-310 GWTDIFQ
+310 KDIFQ
-317 KSENKRVKKT
+317 NSKNKRVKKT
-327 AQKVFNSIYKS
+327 AQMAFDSIYPDKAL
-338 KDFQVTTEHLGIRF
+338 KTMGENWAVGLVLGRIENR
-352 VLERIQDNLEEY
+352 LEKVNLEAEG
-364 LNNLEEYLKEKKNI
+364 I
-378 NINLNLNLE
+378 NKI
-387 PEGMNKLIAYIG
+387 IQYIG
-399 AQKIDSITNGSSIS
+399 AKTIDSVTNGSSIS

-432 YYKNRESMNQP
+432 YYKNRESMDQT
-443 DVAEKLLCAGRLY
+443 DIAEKLLCAGRLY
-456 TKCIYEEYKNFSFD
+456 TKCIYEEYKNCSFD
-470 NDIKDSAQNADNCF
+470 SEIKDSVQSADNCF

-494 EAEECVEEI
+494 EAKECVEEI
-503 DNSDFFNTLTE
+503 NNSNFIEYLTNDYQHLVSTAVSE
-514 NYASLVH
+514 SEESETESVPVQYTAPFVRIYQSLLRTTYNEISDVSMYKYYVYDINGDGTPELNIGHGTCRADYTIDVYTIKNQYASY
-521 TPPTIPYLGDVP
+521 IGNIFGDELLAIEDGICGYYAQMGGEVVNVYSMNGDSITEDNFYEHDAGETYTEFSFLP
-533 IFIGCTVSEATE
+533 SYDITDFSGLNWTVNPETGNNSEM
-545 VLGTNYERDYE
+545 LKKI
-556 EGSAALIFDDSNL
+556 S
-569 VLVLDGEYYNQELTG
+569 GEY
-584 KEKIY
+584 
-589 YQVVYGNQKLS
+589 
-600 ANLTTRSTIQEI
+600 
-612 AAYQLAQ
+612 
-619 GSMIYPLSDNG
+619 
-630 NFDCYDSYIVDSTG
+630 
-644 KYILTYQFESI
+644 
-655 GSNVSPVSVEISK
+655 
-668 NDRGLKT
+668 
-675 SWSDYTRL
+675 
-683 WTCMDHGLPKNVVLL
+683 
-698 QVDDISTNSITFSI
+698 
-712 DWGGF
+712 
-717 WSLEETTVSLVNGV
+717 
-731 GSFFDGYGVSGSIQI
+731 
-746 SDGTIKLRVD
+746 
-756 ETDTKYVDTGWFTF
+756 
-770 VVSSF
+770 

>member
-221 KAFTNILILDEDMSN
+221 KAFTNILTFDEDMSN
-236 ICVDLSNWLSDSE
+236 ICVDLSNLLSDSE

-261 MSKMDGEL
+261 MAKMDGEL
-269 KQYAE
+269 EQYAE
-274 TFEGRNDKVDASK
+274 TFEGINEKVDASQ
-287 LKELMSITALI
+287 LKEVMSITALI
-298 QVASRFDESVVY
+298 EVASRFDESVVLMY
-310 GWTDIFQ
+310 KDIFQ
-317 KSENKRVKKT
+317 NSKNRRVKKT
-327 AQKVFNSIYKS
+327 AQMAFDSIYPDKAL
-338 KDFQVTTEHLGIRF
+338 KTMGENWAVGLVLGRIENR
-352 VLERIQDNLEEY
+352 LEKVNLEAEG
-364 LNNLEEYLKEKKNI
+364 I
-378 NINLNLNLE
+378 NKI
-387 PEGMNKLIAYIG
+387 IQYIG
-399 AQKIDSITNGSSIS
+399 AKTIDSVTNGSSIS

-432 YYKNRESMNQP
+432 YYKNRESMDQT

-456 TKCIYEEYKNFSFD
+456 TKCIYEEYKNCSFD
-470 NDIKDSAQNADNCF
+470 SEIKDSVQSADNCF

-494 EAEECVEEI
+494 EAKECVEEI
-503 DNSDFFNTLTE
+503 NNSNFIEYLTNDYQHLVSTAVSE
-514 NYASLVH
+514 SEESETESVPVQYTAPFVRIYQSLLRTTYNEISDVSMYKYYVYDINGDGTPELFIGHGTCRADYTIDVYTIKNQYASYIGNVF
-521 TPPTIPYLGDVP
+521 GDELLAIEDGICGYYAQMGGEVVNVYSMNGDSITEDNFYEHDAGETYTEFSFLP
-533 IFIGCTVSEATE
+533 SYDITDFSGLNWTVNPETGNNSEM
-545 VLGTNYERDYE
+545 LKKI
-556 EGSAALIFDDSNL
+556 S
-569 VLVLDGEYYNQELTG
+569 GEY
-584 KEKIY
+584 
-589 YQVVYGNQKLS
+589 
-600 ANLTTRSTIQEI
+600 
-612 AAYQLAQ
+612 
-619 GSMIYPLSDNG
+619 
-630 NFDCYDSYIVDSTG
+630 
-644 KYILTYQFESI
+644 
-655 GSNVSPVSVEISK
+655 
-668 NDRGLKT
+668 
-675 SWSDYTRL
+675 
-683 WTCMDHGLPKNVVLL
+683 
-698 QVDDISTNSITFSI
+698 
-712 DWGGF
+712 
-717 WSLEETTVSLVNGV
+717 
-731 GSFFDGYGVSGSIQI
+731 
-746 SDGTIKLRVD
+746 
-756 ETDTKYVDTGWFTF
+756 
-770 VVSSF
+770 